1 MTYPLLP
8 LQAGS
13 RRLALIV
20 IPLLLVLSL
29 AATCPAVP
37 TPPPAPAPTP
47 ALPVSLSATPQGTAA
62 GQLGILPYLSA
73 FLDTDGDMSVEEV
86 ATPGMMPSFQ
96 PLHPRT
102 LPRSSG
108 VTWLRLE
115 IPAAGTERTE
125 SLMLDLGQGVPAG
138 AVLYT
143 PDIDPL
149 SRQTTWQESQANWRN
164 LLPLPLPAETPQ
176 VCFIRLDG
184 QPPLWFAPT
193 LRSLDNLAGAPES
206 LLGPGVMLALAVVM
220 LLALLR
226 GITERGQWRFWTAL
240 YVGAALTHAVLGGPD
255 LGAGNITPADA
266 VSAMAPGLAL
276 MFLAHLARHLMQT
289 ASHSRLL
296 DIQYL
301 LLSLP
306 GAVLALLPLWPDFSW
321 LGRFLPL
328 WPMLALIFVPTTLGA
343 WLMGVPGARRFLL
356 GCLVAA
362 LGAGLA
368 VLDLGT
374 LLPPFVQGTLP
385 LWGTALSAL
394 IIAGMSAPG
403 REAGTSAEPADPL
416 APGRPARNQTITDPN
431 LRLLDT
437 DGNTLPL
444 MTGLSQPAPAPA
456 TVEAESA
463 SATAIRRLEQALA
476 APLREIVEQDRQL
489 EQCALPHDVRS
500 RVENMGR
507 RARQALSLLH
517 DPAGDAAA
525 PAAPAPTDTA
535 RAEKRVFDLRKTLR
549 QAHDT
554 CRPLA
559 EKSGI
564 ALGWHVPADL
574 EQLYEGPAGELEDV
588 LRLLLEDALRA
599 TKGGKIHFA
608 VRRVPDSKHPGHL
621 LFQVRDT
628 GTGLPPEQRSAS
640 LLARIWELSSS
651 HGGFLGVESGPR
663 GTSVIFTLQL
673 HLPEA
678 SDGEDLPTV
687 LVCAPD
693 AATRHELGA
702 MLRDLPC
709 TCHETGTLAHGLA
722 TGARK
727 GRTPAAV
734 LLVCGPEASVD
745 AAPLLRR
752 YHSLAERTGPFG
764 AVALTP
770 DQSQWDALAHAG
782 FSHALTLPVSEDAL
796 RETVLEILG
805 SHDDVADLGAPLPET
820 RQADAPLPDL
830 FGPAAAPQADQGM
843 PDLLLSTDDIPQ
855 QTAPAAP
862 AAASADLP
870 DLFAA
875 PAAAAADTAQA
886 EPLPLTDDMR
896 LDMPAAQTA
905 RPVADAVQPEEAA
918 PAESPVQEN
927 ENAPDAAEDIAPAPA
942 PAAPDFPSVPM
953 PETAETNEAAMPEAP
968 VKEEEPAAPAADM
981 TREEP
986 LPQQET
992 AAAAAAAPADVAA
1005 EALSDEMD
1013 SAEEAGTKA
1022 VAGADVTPPARD
1034 EAAAVSPSAPAFPAP
1049 AREAAAEQAPPADD
1063 VQTGDAPTDAA
1074 EAPVSDAVQPEE
1086 AASADSP
1093 VQENENAPEAAEDV
1107 APAPAPAAPD
1117 FPSVPVGE
1125 TAETNEAAMPEA
1137 PTREEDTSVPATDMT
1152 QEEPLPQQETA
1163 DAAPA
1168 DVAAEALSDEMD
1180 STDEAGAETVAD
1192 TDVTPSAQ
1200 DEAAA
1205 VPPSAPAFPAPARE
1219 AAAEQTLPA
1228 DDVQT
1233 GDASTD
1239 AAEAPVSDAVQP
1251 EEAASADSPVQE
1263 NENAPEA
1270 AEDVAPAPAPA
1281 APDFPSVPVAE
1292 MAETN
1297 EAAMPEAPAREEDTA
1312 APAAGMTREEP
1323 LPQQET
1329 ADAAPAD
1336 VAAEA
1341 LSDEMDSTD
1350 EAGAETV
1357 ADTDVTPSAQDEAA
1371 AVPPSAPAFPAPA
1384 REAAA
1389 EQTLP
1394 ADDVQTGDASTD
1406 AAEAPVSDAV
1416 QPEEAASAD
1425 SPVQENENAPEAAE
1439 DVAPAPAPAAPDFPS
1454 VPVAEMAETNEAAMP
1469 EAPVKE
1475 AGPVAPVADMT
1486 REEPLPQQETADA
1499 AAAAPADDATG
1510 ATVDEKERTEAPVA
1524 DAQAASATRAPAF
1537 PSVEAAASPLAGGY
1551 VSPSLRHAGE
1561 WVGEPMPIG
1570 TPVDRP
1576 APRQEE
1582 TVSAP
1587 VETVVT
1593 VRPLRRDVS
1602 PDEIARK
1609 LGKPSLV
1616 PTDKSAL
1623 ITPQPRKS
1631 SSTGPG
1637 AGTQPAFPGAPV
1649 EEAPQAVPG
1658 SKDVSSLPDM
1668 TPDSTTLLA
1677 SGREETSRTRAAAN
1691 TLMRFLS
1698 RFHTGN
1704 GQPQD
1709 KEEARSPQAPAATA
1723 QERQGTPRPM
1733 PRKDAPREETPGTTA
1748 DIPATTNPWIER
1760 RAASRPVAPTP
1771 RMPVPPMPQR
1781 PQPPD
1786 DPEDPLPALMWRMD
1800 KYLAEAG
1807 YALEQRRL
1815 HLVADAAGRLAAEAE
1830 SYGFR
1835 VLGRMARCVESA
1847 GRAKDLQAVTDLL
1860 PELATAVE
1868 RHRISMGS

>member
-8 LQAGS
+8 VQAGS

-20 IPLLLVLSL
+20 IPLLLVLAL

-37 TPPPAPAPTP
+37 TPPPTPAPTP
-47 ALPVSLSATPQGTAA
+47 ALPVSLPTTPQGTAP

-86 ATPGMMPSFQ
+86 ATPGMLPSFQ

-115 IPAAGTERTE
+115 IPAAGTERAE

-149 SRQTTWQESQANWRN
+149 SRQTTWQETQANWRN
-164 LLPLPLPAETPQ
+164 LLPLPLPGETPQ

-193 LRSLDNLAGAPES
+193 LRSLDNLASAPES
-206 LLGPGVMLALAVVM
+206 LLGPGVMLALVVVM

-240 YVGAALTHAVLGGPD
+240 YVGAALTHAILGGPD

-362 LGAGLA
+362 VGAGLA

-394 IIAGMSAPG
+394 IIAGMTAPG
-403 REAGTSAEPADPL
+403 RETGTSAEPTDPL
-416 APGRPARNQTITDPN
+416 APGRPAQSQTITDPN

-476 APLREIVEQDRQL
+476 APLRELAEQIHQL
-489 EQCALPHDVRS
+489 EQGALPHDVRS

-525 PAAPAPTDTA
+525 PAAPAPADTA
-535 RAEKRVFDLRKTLR
+535 PAAKRVFDLRKTLR
-549 QAHDT
+549 QTHDT

-588 LRLLLEDALRA
+588 LRLLLEDAVRA
-599 TKGGKIHFA
+599 TQGGKIHFA
-608 VRRVPDSKHPGHL
+608 VRHVPDSKHPGHL

-628 GTGLPPEQRSAS
+628 GTGLPPEQRSAQ

-678 SDGEDLPTV
+678 ADDEDLPTV

-693 AATRHELGA
+693 AATRRELSA

-709 TCHETGTLAHGLA
+709 TCCETGTLAHGLA
-722 TGARK
+722 AGARK

-734 LLVCGPEASVD
+734 LLICGPEASVD

-805 SHDDVADLGAPLPET
+805 SHDDVADLGTPLPET
-820 RQADAPLPDL
+820 KQTDAPLPDL

-855 QTAPAAP
+855 QTAPVAP
-862 AAASADLP
+862 AVTNGDLP

-875 PAAAAADTAQA
+875 PAAAATDTAQA
-886 EPLPLTDDMR
+886 EPLTLTDDMR
-896 LDMPAAQTA
+896 LDTSAADTV
-905 RPVADAVQPEEAA
+905 RPEE
-918 PAESPVQEN
+918 PAITVSPVQKS
-927 ENAPDAAEDIAPAPA
+927 ENAPDAAKDVVPAPA
-942 PAAPDFPSVPM
+942 PAAPDFPSVPVAETVDAAETNEAAM
-953 PETAETNEAAMPEAP
+953 PEAPVKEEGPAAPAAGMTQAEPLIQQATADGAAPADASAKTLSDEVDRAEEAGADAEDTADVPSPAQNEVAEVPLSAPAFPAPAQEAAAEQALPADDVQSDDVRTDAAEAPVSDAAQPVEPASADSPVQAPEAAEDVVPVPAPAAPDVPSVPVAETLEAAKTNEAAMPEAP
-968 VKEEEPAAPAADM
+968 VKEEEPAAPA
-981 TREEP
+981 T
-986 LPQQET
+986 T
-992 AAAAAAAPADVAA
+992 
-1005 EALSDEMD
+1005 
-1013 SAEEAGTKA
+1013 
-1022 VAGADVTPPARD
+1022 
-1034 EAAAVSPSAPAFPAP
+1034 
-1049 AREAAAEQAPPADD
+1049 
-1063 VQTGDAPTDAA
+1063 
-1074 EAPVSDAVQPEE
+1074 
-1086 AASADSP
+1086 
-1093 VQENENAPEAAEDV
+1093 
-1107 APAPAPAAPD
+1107 
-1117 FPSVPVGE
+1117 
-1125 TAETNEAAMPEA
+1125 MP
-1137 PTREEDTSVPATDMT
+1137 
-1152 QEEPLPQQETA
+1152 QEEPLLQQE
-1163 DAAPA
+1163 
-1168 DVAAEALSDEMD
+1168 M
-1180 STDEAGAETVAD
+1180 
-1192 TDVTPSAQ
+1192 
-1200 DEAAA
+1200 
-1205 VPPSAPAFPAPARE
+1205 
-1219 AAAEQTLPA
+1219 
-1228 DDVQT
+1228 
-1233 GDASTD
+1233 
-1239 AAEAPVSDAVQP
+1239 
-1251 EEAASADSPVQE
+1251 
-1263 NENAPEA
+1263 
-1270 AEDVAPAPAPA
+1270 
-1281 APDFPSVPVAE
+1281 
-1292 MAETN
+1292 
-1297 EAAMPEAPAREEDTA
+1297 
-1312 APAAGMTREEP
+1312 
-1323 LPQQET
+1323 
-1329 ADAAPAD
+1329 
-1336 VAAEA
+1336 
-1341 LSDEMDSTD
+1341 
-1350 EAGAETV
+1350 
-1357 ADTDVTPSAQDEAA
+1357 
-1371 AVPPSAPAFPAPA
+1371 
-1384 REAAA
+1384 
-1389 EQTLP
+1389 
-1394 ADDVQTGDASTD
+1394 
-1406 AAEAPVSDAV
+1406 
-1416 QPEEAASAD
+1416 
-1425 SPVQENENAPEAAE
+1425 
-1439 DVAPAPAPAAPDFPS
+1439 
-1454 VPVAEMAETNEAAMP
+1454 
-1469 EAPVKE
+1469 
-1475 AGPVAPVADMT
+1475 
-1486 REEPLPQQETADA
+1486 ADA
-1499 AAAAPADDATG
+1499 AAAAPVDAPTEAPADK
-1510 ATVDEKERTEAPVA
+1510 KERTEAPVSE
-1524 DAQAASATRAPAF
+1524 AQAFPVTKAPAF

-1570 TPVDRP
+1570 TPVTRP

-1582 TVSAP
+1582 TASAP

-1631 SSTGPG
+1631 SGSGPA

-1704 GQPQD
+1704 SQPQD
-1709 KEEARSPQAPAATA
+1709 KEEAKSPQTPAATA

-1733 PRKDAPREETPGTTA
+1733 PKKEAPREETPETTA

-1760 RAASRPVAPTP
+1760 RTAPRPMAPTP

>member
-1 MTYPLLP
+1 MTHPLLP
-8 LQAGS
+8 TQAAS

-37 TPPPAPAPTP
+37 TPPPASAPTP
-47 ALPVSLSATPQGTAA
+47 ALPADLSATPRGSAA
-62 GQLGILPYLSA
+62 GQLDILPYLSA
-73 FLDTDGDMSVEEV
+73 FLDTDGDRSVEEV
-86 ATPGMMPSFQ
+86 AAPGMLSSFR

-115 IPAAGTERTE
+115 IPAAGAGRPAP
-125 SLMLDLGQGVPAG
+125 LVLDLGQGVPAG

-143 PDIDPL
+143 PGIDPL
-149 SRQTTWQESQANWRN
+149 SRQTTWQEDRANWRN
-164 LLPLPLPAETPQ
+164 LLCLPLPGETPQ
-176 VCFIRLDG
+176 ICYIRLDG

-193 LRSLDNLAGAPES
+193 LRSLDNLASAPES

-321 LGRFLPL
+321 MGRYLPL

-368 VLDLGT
+368 VLDFGT

-403 REAGTSAEPADPL
+403 RETETAAAGPADPP
-416 APGRPARNQTITDPN
+416 APDRSAQSQTITDPN

-437 DGNTLPL
+437 EGNTLPL

-456 TVEAESA
+456 TVEADSA

-476 APLREIVEQDRQL
+476 VPLRELVEQNRQL
-489 EQCALPHDVRS
+489 EQCSLPHDVRS
-500 RVENMGR
+500 RVEGMGR
-507 RARQALSLLH
+507 RARQALRLLH

-525 PAAPAPTDTA
+525 PAAPAPTDGA
-535 RAEKRVFDLRKTLR
+535 RAATRAFDLRRMLQKT
-549 QAHDT
+549 HEH
-554 CRPLA
+554 CRALA

-564 ALGWHVPADL
+564 ALGWHVPSDL
-574 EQLYEGPAGELEDV
+574 EQRYEGPAGDLEET
-588 LRLLLEDALRA
+588 LRLLLEDAVRA
-599 TKGGKIHFA
+599 SKGGKVHFA
-608 VRRVPDSKHPGHL
+608 VRHVPDSKHPGHL

-628 GTGLPPEQRSAS
+628 GTGLPPEQRSAP
-640 LLARIWELSSS
+640 LLARIWELSSA

-673 HLPEA
+673 QLPEA
-678 SDGEDLPTV
+678 SADDLPTV

-693 AATRHELGA
+693 AATRRELGA

-709 TCHETGTLAHGLA
+709 TCRETGTLAHGLA
-722 TGARK
+722 AGARR
-727 GRTPAAV
+727 GGTPATV
-734 LLVCGPEASVD
+734 LLVCGPEASVE
-745 AAPLLRR
+745 AAPMLRR
-752 YHSLAERTGPFG
+752 YHGLAERTGPFG

-770 DQSQWDALAHAG
+770 DQSQWDELANAG

-830 FGPAAAPQADQGM
+830 FGPVAAPQADQGM
-843 PDLLLSTDDIPQ
+843 PDLLLSTDDMPER
-855 QTAPAAP
+855 TVPAAQ
-862 AAASADLP
+862 AATGGDLP

-875 PAAAAADTAQA
+875 PASAGAEAAPAA
-886 EPLPLTDDMR
+886 PLSLTDDMR
-896 LDMPAAQTA
+896 CDAPVAPVAPVAQTA
-905 RPVADAVQPEEAA
+905 RPEAEQPLPADDEQSGAVRADAAAASAADDAQP
-918 PAESPVQEN
+918 V
-927 ENAPDAAEDIAPAPA
+927 APAP
-942 PAAPDFPSVPM
+942 
-953 PETAETNEAAMPEAP
+953 
-968 VKEEEPAAPAADM
+968 
-981 TREEP
+981 
-986 LPQQET
+986 
-992 AAAAAAAPADVAA
+992 
-1005 EALSDEMD
+1005 
-1013 SAEEAGTKA
+1013 
-1022 VAGADVTPPARD
+1022 
-1034 EAAAVSPSAPAFPAP
+1034 
-1049 AREAAAEQAPPADD
+1049 
-1063 VQTGDAPTDAA
+1063 
-1074 EAPVSDAVQPEE
+1074 
-1086 AASADSP
+1086 ADSP
-1093 VQENENAPEAAEDV
+1093 VQENDAAPEAAEDGG
-1107 APAPAPAAPD
+1107 PAPAPTAPD
-1117 FPSVPVGE
+1117 FPSVPVAAMDDAATQEAPLEEEKEGAP
-1125 TAETNEAAMPEA
+1125 TAEA
-1137 PTREEDTSVPATDMT
+1137 P
-1152 QEEPLPQQETA
+1152 QEEALSQQGTA
-1163 DAAPA
+1163 DAAAAPA
-1168 DVAAEALSDEMD
+1168 DGPTSPSDAAD
-1180 STDEAGAETVAD
+1180 STEEAVAETGAD
-1192 TDVTPSAQ
+1192 ADMPGPAQ
-1200 DEAAA
+1200 DEAAE
-1205 VPPSAPAFPAPARE
+1205 VPPSAPAFPAPAQE
-1219 AAAEQTLPA
+1219 VEAEQPLPA
-1228 DDVQT
+1228 DDRQNRDVR
-1233 GDASTD
+1233 AD
-1239 AAEAPVSDAVQP
+1239 AAEASAADDAQPVAP
-1251 EEAASADSPVQE
+1251 APADSPVQE
-1263 NENAPEA
+1263 NGAAPEA
-1270 AEDVAPAPAPA
+1270 AEDDGPAPAPT
-1281 APDFPSVPVAE
+1281 APDFPSVPVAA
-1292 MAETN
+1292 MDD
-1297 EAAMPEAPAREEDTA
+1297 AATQEAPLEEEKEEAPTA
-1312 APAAGMTREEP
+1312 EAPQKEA
-1323 LPQQET
+1323 LPQQGTAGAAAIPADGPAASSDAADSTEEAVAET
-1329 ADAAPAD
+1329 GADAD
-1336 VAAEA
+1336 
-1341 LSDEMDSTD
+1341 M
-1350 EAGAETV
+1350 
-1357 ADTDVTPSAQDEAA
+1357 PSPAQDEAA
-1371 AVPPSAPAFPAPA
+1371 
-1384 REAAA
+1384 
-1389 EQTLP
+1389 
-1394 ADDVQTGDASTD
+1394 
-1406 AAEAPVSDAV
+1406 EAPR
-1416 QPEEAASAD
+1416 P
-1425 SPVQENENAPEAAE
+1425 
-1439 DVAPAPAPAAPDFPS
+1439 
-1454 VPVAEMAETNEAAMP
+1454 
-1469 EAPVKE
+1469 
-1475 AGPVAPVADMT
+1475 
-1486 REEPLPQQETADA
+1486 
-1499 AAAAPADDATG
+1499 
-1510 ATVDEKERTEAPVA
+1510 
-1524 DAQAASATRAPAF
+1524 APAF
-1537 PSVEAAASPLAGGY
+1537 PSADAARPLAGGY

-1570 TPVDRP
+1570 TPVNRP
-1576 APRQEE
+1576 VPRREE
-1582 TVSAP
+1582 AASAP

-1623 ITPQPRKS
+1623 ITPPPRK
-1631 SSTGPG
+1631 GPG
-1637 AGTQPAFPGAPV
+1637 SGPAAGTQPAFPGAPV
-1649 EEAPQAVPG
+1649 EEAPHAVPG

-1698 RFHTGN
+1698 RFHTGSS
-1704 GQPQD
+1704 QPRDDREED
-1709 KEEARSPQAPAATA
+1709 KGPQAPAATV
-1723 QERQGTPRPM
+1723 QERQGTPRPI
-1733 PRKDAPREETPGTTA
+1733 PKKEGPQQKSPEAAAEIPTA
-1748 DIPATTNPWIER
+1748 ANPWIER
-1760 RAASRPVAPTP
+1760 RTAPRPAAPAP
-1771 RMPVPPMPQR
+1771 RVPVPPMPQR

-1868 RHRISMGS
+1868 RHRISLGS

>member
-115 IPAAGTERTE
+115 IPAAGTERIE

-476 APLREIVEQDRQL
+476 APLREIVEQNRQL

-507 RARQALSLLH
+507 RVRQALSLLH
-517 DPAGDAAA
+517 DPAGDAPA
-525 PAAPAPTDTA
+525 PAAPAPADTA

-722 TGARK
+722 AGARK

-886 EPLPLTDDMR
+886 ETLPLTDDMR
-896 LDMPAAQTA
+896 LDTPAAQTA

-918 PAESPVQEN
+918 SADSPVQES
-927 ENAPDAAEDIAPAPA
+927 ENAPEAAEDVAPAPA
-942 PAAPDFPSVPM
+942 PAAPDFPSVPVA
-953 PETAETNEAAMPEAP
+953 ETAETNEAAMPEAP
-968 VKEEEPAAPAADM
+968 AREEDTAVPATDM
-981 TREEP
+981 TQEEP

-992 AAAAAAAPADVAA
+992 ADAAPADAAA

-1013 SAEEAGTKA
+1013 STDEAGAKA
-1022 VAGADVTPPARD
+1022 VADTDVTPPARD
-1034 EAAAVSPSAPAFPAP
+1034 EAAAVPPSAPAFPAP
-1049 AREAAAEQAPPADD
+1049 ARETAAEQAPPADG

-1093 VQENENAPEAAEDV
+1093 VQEH
-1107 APAPAPAAPD
+1107 
-1117 FPSVPVGE
+1117 
-1125 TAETNEAAMPEA
+1125 
-1137 PTREEDTSVPATDMT
+1137 
-1152 QEEPLPQQETA
+1152 
-1163 DAAPA
+1163 
-1168 DVAAEALSDEMD
+1168 
-1180 STDEAGAETVAD
+1180 
-1192 TDVTPSAQ
+1192 
-1200 DEAAA
+1200 
-1205 VPPSAPAFPAPARE
+1205 
-1219 AAAEQTLPA
+1219 
-1228 DDVQT
+1228 
-1233 GDASTD
+1233 
-1239 AAEAPVSDAVQP
+1239 
-1251 EEAASADSPVQE
+1251 
-1263 NENAPEA
+1263 ENAPEA

-1292 MAETN
+1292 TAETS
-1297 EAAMPEAPAREEDTA
+1297 EAAMPEAPAREADTA
-1312 APAAGMTREEP
+1312 VPATDMTQEEP

-1336 VAAEA
+1336 AAAEA

-1350 EAGAETV
+1350 EAGAKAV
-1357 ADTDVTPSAQDEAA
+1357 ADTDVTPPARDEAA

-1384 REAAA
+1384 RETAA
-1389 EQTLP
+1389 EQAPP
-1394 ADDVQTGDASTD
+1394 ADGVQTGDAPTD

-1416 QPEEAASAD
+1416 QPEEVASAD

-1439 DVAPAPAPAAPDFPS
+1439 DVAPPPAPAAPDFPS
-1454 VPVAEMAETNEAAMP
+1454 VPMAETAETSEAAMP

-1475 AGPVAPVADMT
+1475 EGPAAPAADMT
-1486 REEPLPQQETADA
+1486 REEPLPQQEAADA
-1499 AAAAPADDATG
+1499 AAAAPADAATG

-1524 DAQAASATRAPAF
+1524 DAQASATRAPAF
-1537 PSVEAAASPLAGGY
+1537 PSVEAVASPIAGGY

-1631 SSTGPG
+1631 SSTGPA

-1760 RAASRPVAPTP
+1760 RTASRPVAPTP

>member
-8 LQAGS
+8 VQAAC

-37 TPPPAPAPTP
+37 TPPPVPAPTP
-47 ALPVSLSATPQGTAA
+47 ALPASLSAAPQASAT

-86 ATPGMMPSFQ
+86 AAPGMMASFQ
-96 PLHPRT
+96 PLHPRA

-115 IPAAGTERTE
+115 IPAAGTVRAE

-193 LRSLDNLAGAPES
+193 LRSLDNLASAPES

-289 ASHSRLL
+289 PSHSRLL

-321 LGRFLPL
+321 MGRFLPL

-403 REAGTSAEPADPL
+403 RETGSSAEAADPL
-416 APGRPARNQTITDPN
+416 APGRPAQNQTITDPN

-476 APLREIVEQDRQL
+476 ALLREIVEQNRQL
-489 EQCALPHDVRS
+489 EQCALPHDARS
-500 RVENMGR
+500 RVESMGR

-517 DPAGDAAA
+517 DPAGETAA
-525 PAAPAPTDTA
+525 PATPSPTETA

-549 QAHDT
+549 QTHET
-554 CRPLA
+554 CRALA
-559 EKSGI
+559 EKAGI

-574 EQLYEGPAGELEDV
+574 EQLYEGPAGDLEDV
-588 LRLLLEDALRA
+588 LRLLLEDAVRA
-599 TKGGKIHFA
+599 SKGGKVHFA
-608 VRRVPDSKHPGHL
+608 VRRVPDSKNPGHL

-678 SDGEDLPTV
+678 SDDEDLPTV

-693 AATRHELGA
+693 AATRRELGA

-722 TGARK
+722 AGARK

-734 LLVCGPEASVD
+734 LLICGPEASVE

-782 FSHALTLPVSEDAL
+782 FSHALTLPVAEDAL

-805 SHDDVADLGAPLPET
+805 SHDDVADLGAPLPES
-820 RQADAPLPDL
+820 RQAEAPLPDL

-843 PDLLLSTDDIPQ
+843 PDLLLSTDDVPQ

-862 AAASADLP
+862 AATSGDLP

-875 PAAAAADTAQA
+875 PAAAAADAAPA
-886 EPLPLTDDMR
+886 EPLTLTDDMR
-896 LDMPAAQTA
+896 LDAPAAQ
-905 RPVADAVQPEEAA
+905 PVADAAQPVEPAAADSPVQEKENASAATADDVPAAPTAPSFPSVPVAETPADAMPEAPVEAKEEAA
-918 PAESPVQEN
+918 APANETAQDEEEPRQETTADTAPAAPADGPDKADEAPAARADDAEKPVAAAPASADVASPAQDESAAASLSAPDSPTLMQEAATGQTLSDDSRADGVPADDAHTAVADTAQPVEPAAADSPVQEKENAPDATADEVPAAPTAPAFPSVPVAETHDDALPEAPVEEKEEAAAPADETAQDEEEPRQEMTADAAPVAPVDGPDEADEAPAARADDAEESVTAAPAPADVASPVQEESAAAPLSAPATPAQEAEAEQPLPGDDARADAAEAPVADAAQPAEPAATDRPVQEN
-927 ENAPDAAEDIAPAPA
+927 ENAPDASADEV
-942 PAAPDFPSVPM
+942 PAAPTAPS
-953 PETAETNEAAMPEAP
+953 
-968 VKEEEPAAPAADM
+968 
-981 TREEP
+981 
-986 LPQQET
+986 
-992 AAAAAAAPADVAA
+992 
-1005 EALSDEMD
+1005 
-1013 SAEEAGTKA
+1013 
-1022 VAGADVTPPARD
+1022 
-1034 EAAAVSPSAPAFPAP
+1034 
-1049 AREAAAEQAPPADD
+1049 
-1063 VQTGDAPTDAA
+1063 
-1074 EAPVSDAVQPEE
+1074 
-1086 AASADSP
+1086 
-1093 VQENENAPEAAEDV
+1093 
-1107 APAPAPAAPD
+1107 
-1117 FPSVPVGE
+1117 
-1125 TAETNEAAMPEA
+1125 
-1137 PTREEDTSVPATDMT
+1137 
-1152 QEEPLPQQETA
+1152 
-1163 DAAPA
+1163 
-1168 DVAAEALSDEMD
+1168 
-1180 STDEAGAETVAD
+1180 
-1192 TDVTPSAQ
+1192 
-1200 DEAAA
+1200 
-1205 VPPSAPAFPAPARE
+1205 
-1219 AAAEQTLPA
+1219 
-1228 DDVQT
+1228 
-1233 GDASTD
+1233 
-1239 AAEAPVSDAVQP
+1239 
-1251 EEAASADSPVQE
+1251 
-1263 NENAPEA
+1263 
-1270 AEDVAPAPAPA
+1270 
-1281 APDFPSVPVAE
+1281 FPSVPVAE
-1292 MAETN
+1292 TPAD
-1297 EAAMPEAPAREEDTA
+1297 AMP
-1312 APAAGMTREEP
+1312 G
-1323 LPQQET
+1323 
-1329 ADAAPAD
+1329 
-1336 VAAEA
+1336 
-1341 LSDEMDSTD
+1341 
-1350 EAGAETV
+1350 
-1357 ADTDVTPSAQDEAA
+1357 
-1371 AVPPSAPAFPAPA
+1371 
-1384 REAAA
+1384 
-1389 EQTLP
+1389 
-1394 ADDVQTGDASTD
+1394 
-1406 AAEAPVSDAV
+1406 
-1416 QPEEAASAD
+1416 
-1425 SPVQENENAPEAAE
+1425 
-1439 DVAPAPAPAAPDFPS
+1439 
-1454 VPVAEMAETNEAAMP
+1454 
-1469 EAPVKE
+1469 APVKE
-1475 AGPVAPVADMT
+1475 
-1486 REEPLPQQETADA
+1486 
-1499 AAAAPADDATG
+1499 
-1510 ATVDEKERTEAPVA
+1510 KE
-1524 DAQAASATRAPAF
+1524 
-1537 PSVEAAASPLAGGY
+1537 EAAASPLSGGY

-1570 TPVDRP
+1570 TPVSRP

-1582 TVSAP
+1582 TASAP

-1616 PTDKSAL
+1616 PTDRSAL

-1631 SSTGPG
+1631 SSSGPA

-1704 GQPQD
+1704 SQPQD
-1709 KEEARSPQAPAATA
+1709 REEEDKGPQAPAATV

-1733 PRKDAPREETPGTTA
+1733 PKKEAPREEATETTA
-1748 DIPATTNPWIER
+1748 DIPVTTNPWIER
-1760 RAASRPVAPTP
+1760 RTAPRPVAPTP

>member
-8 LQAGS
+8 LQAGF

-525 PAAPAPTDTA
+525 PAAPAPADTA

-875 PAAAAADTAQA
+875 PAAAAADTAQT

-896 LDMPAAQTA
+896 LDTPAAQTA
-905 RPVADAVQPEEAA
+905 RPVA
-918 PAESPVQEN
+918 
-927 ENAPDAAEDIAPAPA
+927 
-942 PAAPDFPSVPM
+942 
-953 PETAETNEAAMPEAP
+953 
-968 VKEEEPAAPAADM
+968 
-981 TREEP
+981 
-986 LPQQET
+986 
-992 AAAAAAAPADVAA
+992 
-1005 EALSDEMD
+1005 
-1013 SAEEAGTKA
+1013 
-1022 VAGADVTPPARD
+1022 
-1034 EAAAVSPSAPAFPAP
+1034 
-1049 AREAAAEQAPPADD
+1049 
-1063 VQTGDAPTDAA
+1063 
-1074 EAPVSDAVQPEE
+1074 
-1086 AASADSP
+1086 
-1093 VQENENAPEAAEDV
+1093 
-1107 APAPAPAAPD
+1107 
-1117 FPSVPVGE
+1117 
-1125 TAETNEAAMPEA
+1125 
-1137 PTREEDTSVPATDMT
+1137 
-1152 QEEPLPQQETA
+1152 
-1163 DAAPA
+1163 
-1168 DVAAEALSDEMD
+1168 
-1180 STDEAGAETVAD
+1180 
-1192 TDVTPSAQ
+1192 
-1200 DEAAA
+1200 
-1205 VPPSAPAFPAPARE
+1205 
-1219 AAAEQTLPA
+1219 
-1228 DDVQT
+1228 
-1233 GDASTD
+1233 
-1239 AAEAPVSDAVQP
+1239 
-1251 EEAASADSPVQE
+1251 
-1263 NENAPEA
+1263 
-1270 AEDVAPAPAPA
+1270 
-1281 APDFPSVPVAE
+1281 
-1292 MAETN
+1292 
-1297 EAAMPEAPAREEDTA
+1297 
-1312 APAAGMTREEP
+1312 
-1323 LPQQET
+1323 
-1329 ADAAPAD
+1329 
-1336 VAAEA
+1336 
-1341 LSDEMDSTD
+1341 
-1350 EAGAETV
+1350 
-1357 ADTDVTPSAQDEAA
+1357 
-1371 AVPPSAPAFPAPA
+1371 
-1384 REAAA
+1384 
-1389 EQTLP
+1389 
-1394 ADDVQTGDASTD
+1394 
-1406 AAEAPVSDAV
+1406 DAV

-1475 AGPVAPVADMT
+1475 AGPAAPAADMT

-1582 TVSAP
+1582 AVSAP

-1631 SSTGPG
+1631 SSTGPA

-1723 QERQGTPRPM
+1723 QERQGTPRPR

-1760 RAASRPVAPTP
+1760 RTASRPVAPTP

>member
-525 PAAPAPTDTA
+525 PAAPAPADTA

-693 AATRHELGA
+693 AATRRELGA

-722 TGARK
+722 AGARK

-820 RQADAPLPDL
+820 RQADAPLPGL

-875 PAAAAADTAQA
+875 PAAAAADTAQT

-896 LDMPAAQTA
+896 LDTPAAQTA
-905 RPVADAVQPEEAA
+905 RPVVDAVQPEEAA
-918 PAESPVQEN
+918 STDSPVQEN
-927 ENAPDAAEDIAPAPA
+927 ENAPEVVEDVAPAPA

-968 VKEEEPAAPAADM
+968 VKEEGPAAPAA
-981 TREEP
+981 
-986 LPQQET
+986 
-992 AAAAAAAPADVAA
+992 
-1005 EALSDEMD
+1005 
-1013 SAEEAGTKA
+1013 
-1022 VAGADVTPPARD
+1022 
-1034 EAAAVSPSAPAFPAP
+1034 
-1049 AREAAAEQAPPADD
+1049 
-1063 VQTGDAPTDAA
+1063 
-1074 EAPVSDAVQPEE
+1074 
-1086 AASADSP
+1086 
-1093 VQENENAPEAAEDV
+1093 
-1107 APAPAPAAPD
+1107 
-1117 FPSVPVGE
+1117 
-1125 TAETNEAAMPEA
+1125 
-1137 PTREEDTSVPATDMT
+1137 DMT

-1163 DAAPA
+1163 DAAAAAPA
-1168 DVAAEALSDEMD
+1168 DDAAETLSDEMD

-1219 AAAEQTLPA
+1219 AAAEQALPA

-1233 GDASTD
+1233 GDAPTD
-1239 AAEAPVSDAVQP
+1239 AAEAPMSDAVQP

-1263 NENAPEA
+1263 SENAPEA

-1281 APDFPSVPVAE
+1281 APDFPSVPVG
-1292 MAETN
+1292 ET
-1297 EAAMPEAPAREEDTA
+1297 
-1312 APAAGMTREEP
+1312 
-1323 LPQQET
+1323 
-1329 ADAAPAD
+1329 
-1336 VAAEA
+1336 
-1341 LSDEMDSTD
+1341 
-1350 EAGAETV
+1350 
-1357 ADTDVTPSAQDEAA
+1357 
-1371 AVPPSAPAFPAPA
+1371 
-1384 REAAA
+1384 
-1389 EQTLP
+1389 
-1394 ADDVQTGDASTD
+1394 
-1406 AAEAPVSDAV
+1406 
-1416 QPEEAASAD
+1416 
-1425 SPVQENENAPEAAE
+1425 
-1439 DVAPAPAPAAPDFPS
+1439 
-1454 VPVAEMAETNEAAMP
+1454 AETNEAAMP

-1499 AAAAPADDATG
+1499 AAAAPADVATG

-1524 DAQAASATRAPAF
+1524 DAQAAATRAPAF

-1748 DIPATTNPWIER
+1748 DIPATTHPWIER
-1760 RAASRPVAPTP
+1760 RTASRPVAPTP

-1815 HLVADAAGRLAAEAE
+1815 HLVAAAAGRLAAEAE

>member
-1 MTYPLLP
+1 MTHPLLP
-8 LQAGS
+8 TQAAS

-37 TPPPAPAPTP
+37 TPPPASAPTP
-47 ALPVSLSATPQGTAA
+47 ALPADLSATPRGSAA
-62 GQLGILPYLSA
+62 GQLDILPYLSA
-73 FLDTDGDMSVEEV
+73 FLDTDGDRSVEEV
-86 ATPGMMPSFQ
+86 AAPGMLSSFR

-115 IPAAGTERTE
+115 IPAAGAGRPAP
-125 SLMLDLGQGVPAG
+125 LVLDLGQGVPAG

-143 PDIDPL
+143 PGIDPL
-149 SRQTTWQESQANWRN
+149 SRQTTWQEDRANWRN
-164 LLPLPLPAETPQ
+164 LLCLPLPGETPQ
-176 VCFIRLDG
+176 ICYIRLDG

-193 LRSLDNLAGAPES
+193 LRSLDNLADAPES

-266 VSAMAPGLAL
+266 VSAMTPGLAL

-321 LGRFLPL
+321 MGRYLPL

-368 VLDLGT
+368 VLDFGT

-403 REAGTSAEPADPL
+403 RETETAAAGPADPT
-416 APGRPARNQTITDPN
+416 APDRSAQSQTITDPN

-437 DGNTLPL
+437 EGNTLPL

-456 TVEAESA
+456 TVEADSA

-476 APLREIVEQDRQL
+476 VPLRELVEQNRQL
-489 EQCALPHDVRS
+489 EQCSLPHDVRS
-500 RVENMGR
+500 RVEGMGR
-507 RARQALSLLH
+507 RARQALRLLH

-525 PAAPAPTDTA
+525 PAAPAPTDGA
-535 RAEKRVFDLRKTLR
+535 RAATRAFDLRRMLQKT
-549 QAHDT
+549 HEH
-554 CRPLA
+554 CRALA

-564 ALGWHVPADL
+564 ALGWHVPSDL
-574 EQLYEGPAGELEDV
+574 EQRYEGPAGDLEET
-588 LRLLLEDALRA
+588 LRLLLEDAVRA
-599 TKGGKIHFA
+599 SKGGKVHFA
-608 VRRVPDSKHPGHL
+608 VRHVPDSKHPGHL

-628 GTGLPPEQRSAS
+628 GTGLPPEQRSAP
-640 LLARIWELSSS
+640 LLARIWELSSA

-673 HLPEA
+673 QLPEA
-678 SDGEDLPTV
+678 SADDLPTV

-693 AATRHELGA
+693 AATRRELGA

-709 TCHETGTLAHGLA
+709 TCRETGTLAHGLA
-722 TGARK
+722 AGARR
-727 GRTPAAV
+727 GGTPATV
-734 LLVCGPEASVD
+734 LLVCGPEASVE
-745 AAPLLRR
+745 AAPMLRR
-752 YHSLAERTGPFG
+752 YHGLAERTGPFG

-770 DQSQWDALAHAG
+770 DQSQWDALANAG

-830 FGPAAAPQADQGM
+830 FGPVAAPQADQGM
-843 PDLLLSTDDIPQ
+843 PDLLLSTDDMPER
-855 QTAPAAP
+855 TVPAAQ
-862 AAASADLP
+862 AATGGDLP

-875 PAAAAADTAQA
+875 PASAGAEAAPAA
-886 EPLPLTDDMR
+886 PLSLTDDMR
-896 LDMPAAQTA
+896 RDAPVAPVAPVAQTA
-905 RPVADAVQPEEAA
+905 RPEAEQPLPADDEQSGAVRAEAA
-918 PAESPVQEN
+918 AASAADDAQPV
-927 ENAPDAAEDIAPAPA
+927 APAP
-942 PAAPDFPSVPM
+942 
-953 PETAETNEAAMPEAP
+953 
-968 VKEEEPAAPAADM
+968 
-981 TREEP
+981 
-986 LPQQET
+986 
-992 AAAAAAAPADVAA
+992 
-1005 EALSDEMD
+1005 
-1013 SAEEAGTKA
+1013 
-1022 VAGADVTPPARD
+1022 
-1034 EAAAVSPSAPAFPAP
+1034 
-1049 AREAAAEQAPPADD
+1049 
-1063 VQTGDAPTDAA
+1063 
-1074 EAPVSDAVQPEE
+1074 
-1086 AASADSP
+1086 ADSP
-1093 VQENENAPEAAEDV
+1093 VQENGAAPEAAEGDG
-1107 APAPAPAAPD
+1107 PAPAP
-1117 FPSVPVGE
+1117 
-1125 TAETNEAAMPEA
+1125 T
-1137 PTREEDTSVPATDMT
+1137 
-1152 QEEPLPQQETA
+1152 
-1163 DAAPA
+1163 
-1168 DVAAEALSDEMD
+1168 
-1180 STDEAGAETVAD
+1180 
-1192 TDVTPSAQ
+1192 
-1200 DEAAA
+1200 
-1205 VPPSAPAFPAPARE
+1205 
-1219 AAAEQTLPA
+1219 
-1228 DDVQT
+1228 
-1233 GDASTD
+1233 
-1239 AAEAPVSDAVQP
+1239 
-1251 EEAASADSPVQE
+1251 
-1263 NENAPEA
+1263 
-1270 AEDVAPAPAPA
+1270 
-1281 APDFPSVPVAE
+1281 APDFPSVPVAA
-1292 MAETN
+1292 MDD
-1297 EAAMPEAPAREEDTA
+1297 AATQEAPLEEEKEGAPTA
-1312 APAAGMTREEP
+1312 EAPQEEA
-1323 LPQQET
+1323 LPQQGT
-1329 ADAAPAD
+1329 ADAAAPAD
-1336 VAAEA
+1336 GPAAS
-1341 LSDEMDSTD
+1341 SDAADSTE
-1350 EAGAETV
+1350 EAVAETG
-1357 ADTDVTPSAQDEAA
+1357 ADADMPSPAQDEAA
-1371 AVPPSAPAFPAPA
+1371 
-1384 REAAA
+1384 
-1389 EQTLP
+1389 
-1394 ADDVQTGDASTD
+1394 
-1406 AAEAPVSDAV
+1406 EAPR
-1416 QPEEAASAD
+1416 P
-1425 SPVQENENAPEAAE
+1425 
-1439 DVAPAPAPAAPDFPS
+1439 
-1454 VPVAEMAETNEAAMP
+1454 
-1469 EAPVKE
+1469 
-1475 AGPVAPVADMT
+1475 
-1486 REEPLPQQETADA
+1486 
-1499 AAAAPADDATG
+1499 
-1510 ATVDEKERTEAPVA
+1510 
-1524 DAQAASATRAPAF
+1524 APAF
-1537 PSVEAAASPLAGGY
+1537 PSADAARPLAGGY

-1570 TPVDRP
+1570 TPVSRP
-1576 APRQEE
+1576 VPRREE
-1582 TVSAP
+1582 AASAP

-1623 ITPQPRKS
+1623 ITPPPRK
-1631 SSTGPG
+1631 GPG
-1637 AGTQPAFPGAPV
+1637 SGPAAGTQPAFPGAPV
-1649 EEAPQAVPG
+1649 EEAPHAVPG

-1698 RFHTGN
+1698 RFHTGSS
-1704 GQPQD
+1704 QPRDDREED
-1709 KEEARSPQAPAATA
+1709 KGPQVPAATV
-1723 QERQGTPRPM
+1723 QERQGTPRPI
-1733 PRKDAPREETPGTTA
+1733 PKKEGPQQKSPEAAAEIPTA
-1748 DIPATTNPWIER
+1748 ANPWIER
-1760 RAASRPVAPTP
+1760 RTAPRPAAPAP
-1771 RMPVPPMPQR
+1771 RVPVPPMSQR

-1868 RHRISMGS
+1868 RHRISLGS

>member
-8 LQAGS
+8 VQAAC

-37 TPPPAPAPTP
+37 TPPPVPAPTP
-47 ALPVSLSATPQGTAA
+47 ALPASLSAAPQASAT

-86 ATPGMMPSFQ
+86 AAPGMMASFQ
-96 PLHPRT
+96 PLHPRA

-115 IPAAGTERTE
+115 IPAAGTARAE

-193 LRSLDNLAGAPES
+193 LRSLDNLASAPES

-289 ASHSRLL
+289 PSHSRLL

-321 LGRFLPL
+321 MGRFLPL

-403 REAGTSAEPADPL
+403 RETGSSAEAADPL
-416 APGRPARNQTITDPN
+416 APGRPAQNQTITDPN

-444 MTGLSQPAPAPA
+444 MTGLSQPAPVPA

-476 APLREIVEQDRQL
+476 APLREIVEQNRQL
-489 EQCALPHDVRS
+489 EQCALPHDARS
-500 RVENMGR
+500 RVESMGR
-507 RARQALSLLH
+507 RARQALRLLH
-517 DPAGDAAA
+517 DPAGETAA
-525 PAAPAPTDTA
+525 PATPSPTETA

-549 QAHDT
+549 QTHET
-554 CRPLA
+554 CRALA
-559 EKSGI
+559 EKAGI

-574 EQLYEGPAGELEDV
+574 EQLYEGPAGDLEDV
-588 LRLLLEDALRA
+588 LRLLLEDAVRA
-599 TKGGKIHFA
+599 SKGGKVHFA
-608 VRRVPDSKHPGHL
+608 VRRVPDSKNPGHL

-678 SDGEDLPTV
+678 SDDEELPTV

-693 AATRHELGA
+693 AATRRELGA
-702 MLRDLPC
+702 MLHDLPC

-722 TGARK
+722 AGARK

-734 LLVCGPEASVD
+734 LLICGPEASVE

-782 FSHALTLPVSEDAL
+782 FSHALTLPVAEDAL

-805 SHDDVADLGAPLPET
+805 SHDDVADLGAPLPES
-820 RQADAPLPDL
+820 RQAEAPLPDL

-843 PDLLLSTDDIPQ
+843 PDLLLSTDDVPQ

-862 AAASADLP
+862 AATSGDLP

-875 PAAAAADTAQA
+875 PAAAAADAAQA
-886 EPLPLTDDMR
+886 EPLTLTDDMR
-896 LDMPAAQTA
+896 LDAPAAQ
-905 RPVADAVQPEEAA
+905 PVADAAQPVEPAAADSPVQEKENASAATADDVPAAPTAPAFPSVPVAETHDDAMPEAPVEAKEEAA
-918 PAESPVQEN
+918 APANETAQDEEEPRQETTADTAPAAPADGPDKADEAPAARADDAEKPVAAAPASADVASPAQDESAAASLSAPDSPTLMQEAATGQTLSDDSRADGVPADDAHTAVADTAQPVEPAAADSPVQEKENAPDATADEVPAAPTAPAFPSVPVAETHDDALPEAPVEEKEEAAAPADETAQDEEEPRQEMTADAAPVAPVDGPDEADEAPAARADDAEESVTAAPAPADVASPVQEESAAAPLSAPATPAQEAEAEQPLPGDDARAEAPVADAARPAEPAATDSPVQEN
-927 ENAPDAAEDIAPAPA
+927 ENAPDATADEVPTAPTAPA
-942 PAAPDFPSVPM
+942 
-953 PETAETNEAAMPEAP
+953 
-968 VKEEEPAAPAADM
+968 
-981 TREEP
+981 
-986 LPQQET
+986 
-992 AAAAAAAPADVAA
+992 
-1005 EALSDEMD
+1005 
-1013 SAEEAGTKA
+1013 
-1022 VAGADVTPPARD
+1022 
-1034 EAAAVSPSAPAFPAP
+1034 
-1049 AREAAAEQAPPADD
+1049 
-1063 VQTGDAPTDAA
+1063 
-1074 EAPVSDAVQPEE
+1074 
-1086 AASADSP
+1086 
-1093 VQENENAPEAAEDV
+1093 
-1107 APAPAPAAPD
+1107 
-1117 FPSVPVGE
+1117 
-1125 TAETNEAAMPEA
+1125 
-1137 PTREEDTSVPATDMT
+1137 
-1152 QEEPLPQQETA
+1152 
-1163 DAAPA
+1163 
-1168 DVAAEALSDEMD
+1168 
-1180 STDEAGAETVAD
+1180 
-1192 TDVTPSAQ
+1192 
-1200 DEAAA
+1200 
-1205 VPPSAPAFPAPARE
+1205 
-1219 AAAEQTLPA
+1219 
-1228 DDVQT
+1228 
-1233 GDASTD
+1233 
-1239 AAEAPVSDAVQP
+1239 
-1251 EEAASADSPVQE
+1251 
-1263 NENAPEA
+1263 
-1270 AEDVAPAPAPA
+1270 
-1281 APDFPSVPVAE
+1281 FPSVPVAE
-1292 MAETN
+1292 TPAD
-1297 EAAMPEAPAREEDTA
+1297 AMP
-1312 APAAGMTREEP
+1312 G
-1323 LPQQET
+1323 
-1329 ADAAPAD
+1329 
-1336 VAAEA
+1336 
-1341 LSDEMDSTD
+1341 
-1350 EAGAETV
+1350 
-1357 ADTDVTPSAQDEAA
+1357 
-1371 AVPPSAPAFPAPA
+1371 
-1384 REAAA
+1384 
-1389 EQTLP
+1389 
-1394 ADDVQTGDASTD
+1394 
-1406 AAEAPVSDAV
+1406 
-1416 QPEEAASAD
+1416 
-1425 SPVQENENAPEAAE
+1425 
-1439 DVAPAPAPAAPDFPS
+1439 
-1454 VPVAEMAETNEAAMP
+1454 
-1469 EAPVKE
+1469 APVKE
-1475 AGPVAPVADMT
+1475 
-1486 REEPLPQQETADA
+1486 
-1499 AAAAPADDATG
+1499 
-1510 ATVDEKERTEAPVA
+1510 KE
-1524 DAQAASATRAPAF
+1524 
-1537 PSVEAAASPLAGGY
+1537 EAAASPLSGGY

-1570 TPVDRP
+1570 TPVSRP

-1582 TVSAP
+1582 TASAP

-1616 PTDKSAL
+1616 PTDRSAL

-1631 SSTGPG
+1631 SSSGPA

-1704 GQPQD
+1704 SQPQD
-1709 KEEARSPQAPAATA
+1709 REEEDKGPQAPAATV

-1733 PRKDAPREETPGTTA
+1733 PKKEAPREETTETTA

-1760 RAASRPVAPTP
+1760 RTAPRPVAPTP

-1786 DPEDPLPALMWRMD
+1786 NPEDPLPALMWRMD

>member
-476 APLREIVEQDRQL
+476 APLREIVEQNRQL

-525 PAAPAPTDTA
+525 PAAPAPADTA

-693 AATRHELGA
+693 AATRRELGA

-722 TGARK
+722 AGARK

-875 PAAAAADTAQA
+875 PATAAADTAQTD
-886 EPLPLTDDMR
+886 PLPLTDDMR
-896 LDMPAAQTA
+896 LDTPAAQTA

-918 PAESPVQEN
+918 SADSPVQKN
-927 ENAPDAAEDIAPAPA
+927 ENSPEAAEDVAPATA
-942 PAAPDFPSVPM
+942 PAAPDFPSVPVA
-953 PETAETNEAAMPEAP
+953 ETAETNEAAMPEAP
-968 VKEEEPAAPAADM
+968 VKEAGPAAPAAGM
-981 TREEP
+981 
-986 LPQQET
+986 
-992 AAAAAAAPADVAA
+992 A
-1005 EALSDEMD
+1005 
-1013 SAEEAGTKA
+1013 
-1022 VAGADVTPPARD
+1022 
-1034 EAAAVSPSAPAFPAP
+1034 
-1049 AREAAAEQAPPADD
+1049 
-1063 VQTGDAPTDAA
+1063 
-1074 EAPVSDAVQPEE
+1074 
-1086 AASADSP
+1086 
-1093 VQENENAPEAAEDV
+1093 
-1107 APAPAPAAPD
+1107 
-1117 FPSVPVGE
+1117 
-1125 TAETNEAAMPEA
+1125 
-1137 PTREEDTSVPATDMT
+1137 

-1163 DAAPA
+1163 DAGAPA
-1168 DVAAEALSDEMD
+1168 DTAAEALSDEMD
-1180 STDEAGAETVAD
+1180 STDEAGTKAMAD
-1192 TDVTPSAQ
+1192 TDVTPPAQ

-1233 GDASTD
+1233 GDAPTD

-1251 EEAASADSPVQE
+1251 EEAAP
-1263 NENAPEA
+1263 
-1270 AEDVAPAPAPA
+1270 
-1281 APDFPSVPVAE
+1281 
-1292 MAETN
+1292 
-1297 EAAMPEAPAREEDTA
+1297 
-1312 APAAGMTREEP
+1312 
-1323 LPQQET
+1323 
-1329 ADAAPAD
+1329 
-1336 VAAEA
+1336 
-1341 LSDEMDSTD
+1341 
-1350 EAGAETV
+1350 
-1357 ADTDVTPSAQDEAA
+1357 
-1371 AVPPSAPAFPAPA
+1371 
-1384 REAAA
+1384 
-1389 EQTLP
+1389 
-1394 ADDVQTGDASTD
+1394 
-1406 AAEAPVSDAV
+1406 
-1416 QPEEAASAD
+1416 AD

-1475 AGPVAPVADMT
+1475 AGPAAPAADMT

-1631 SSTGPG
+1631 SSTGPA

-1748 DIPATTNPWIER
+1748 DIPATTHPWIER
-1760 RAASRPVAPTP
+1760 RTASRPVAPTP

>member
-525 PAAPAPTDTA
+525 PAAPAPADTA

-693 AATRHELGA
+693 AATRRELGA

-722 TGARK
+722 AGARK

-796 RETVLEILG
+796 RETVLKILG

-875 PAAAAADTAQA
+875 PAAAAADTAQT

-896 LDMPAAQTA
+896 LDTPAAQTA
-905 RPVADAVQPEEAA
+905 RPVVDAVQPEEAA
-918 PAESPVQEN
+918 STDSPVQEN
-927 ENAPDAAEDIAPAPA
+927 ENAPEAVEDVAPAPA

-968 VKEEEPAAPAADM
+968 VKEEGPAAPAA
-981 TREEP
+981 
-986 LPQQET
+986 
-992 AAAAAAAPADVAA
+992 
-1005 EALSDEMD
+1005 
-1013 SAEEAGTKA
+1013 
-1022 VAGADVTPPARD
+1022 
-1034 EAAAVSPSAPAFPAP
+1034 
-1049 AREAAAEQAPPADD
+1049 
-1063 VQTGDAPTDAA
+1063 
-1074 EAPVSDAVQPEE
+1074 
-1086 AASADSP
+1086 
-1093 VQENENAPEAAEDV
+1093 
-1107 APAPAPAAPD
+1107 
-1117 FPSVPVGE
+1117 
-1125 TAETNEAAMPEA
+1125 
-1137 PTREEDTSVPATDMT
+1137 DMT

-1163 DAAPA
+1163 DAAAAAPA
-1168 DVAAEALSDEMD
+1168 DDAAETLSDEMD

-1219 AAAEQTLPA
+1219 AAAEQALPA

-1233 GDASTD
+1233 GDAPTD
-1239 AAEAPVSDAVQP
+1239 AAEAPMSDAVQP

-1263 NENAPEA
+1263 
-1270 AEDVAPAPAPA
+1270 
-1281 APDFPSVPVAE
+1281 S
-1292 MAETN
+1292 
-1297 EAAMPEAPAREEDTA
+1297 
-1312 APAAGMTREEP
+1312 
-1323 LPQQET
+1323 
-1329 ADAAPAD
+1329 
-1336 VAAEA
+1336 
-1341 LSDEMDSTD
+1341 
-1350 EAGAETV
+1350 
-1357 ADTDVTPSAQDEAA
+1357 
-1371 AVPPSAPAFPAPA
+1371 
-1384 REAAA
+1384 
-1389 EQTLP
+1389 
-1394 ADDVQTGDASTD
+1394 
-1406 AAEAPVSDAV
+1406 
-1416 QPEEAASAD
+1416 
-1425 SPVQENENAPEAAE
+1425 ENAPEAAE

-1499 AAAAPADDATG
+1499 AAAAPADVATG

-1748 DIPATTNPWIER
+1748 DIPATTHPWIER
-1760 RAASRPVAPTP
+1760 RTASRPVAPTP

>member
-1 MTYPLLP
+1 MTHPLLP
-8 LQAGS
+8 TQAAS

-37 TPPPAPAPTP
+37 TPPPASAPTP
-47 ALPVSLSATPQGTAA
+47 ALPADLSATPRGSAA
-62 GQLGILPYLSA
+62 GQLDILPYLSA
-73 FLDTDGDMSVEEV
+73 FLDTDGDRSVEEV
-86 ATPGMMPSFQ
+86 AAPGMLSSFR

-115 IPAAGTERTE
+115 IPAAGPGRPAP
-125 SLMLDLGQGVPAG
+125 LVLDLGQGVPAG

-143 PDIDPL
+143 PGIDPL
-149 SRQTTWQESQANWRN
+149 SRQTTWQEDRANWRN
-164 LLPLPLPAETPQ
+164 LLCLPLPGETPQ
-176 VCFIRLDG
+176 ICYIRLDG

-193 LRSLDNLAGAPES
+193 LRSLDNLADAPES

-321 LGRFLPL
+321 MGRYLPL

-368 VLDLGT
+368 VLDFGT

-403 REAGTSAEPADPL
+403 RETETAAAGPADPT
-416 APGRPARNQTITDPN
+416 APDRSAQSQTITDPN

-437 DGNTLPL
+437 EGNTLPL

-456 TVEAESA
+456 TVEADSA

-476 APLREIVEQDRQL
+476 VPLRELVEQNRQL
-489 EQCALPHDVRS
+489 EQCSLPHDVRS
-500 RVENMGR
+500 RVEGMGR
-507 RARQALSLLH
+507 RARQALRLLH

-525 PAAPAPTDTA
+525 PAAPAPTDGA
-535 RAEKRVFDLRKTLR
+535 RAATRAFDLRRMLQKT
-549 QAHDT
+549 HEH
-554 CRPLA
+554 CRALA

-564 ALGWHVPADL
+564 ALGWHVPSDL
-574 EQLYEGPAGELEDV
+574 EQRYEGPAGDLEET
-588 LRLLLEDALRA
+588 LRLLLEDAVRA
-599 TKGGKIHFA
+599 SKGGKVHFA
-608 VRRVPDSKHPGHL
+608 VRHVPDSKHPGHL

-628 GTGLPPEQRSAS
+628 GTGLPPEQRSAP
-640 LLARIWELSSS
+640 LLARIWELSSA

-673 HLPEA
+673 QLPEA
-678 SDGEDLPTV
+678 SADDLPTV

-693 AATRHELGA
+693 AATRRELGA

-709 TCHETGTLAHGLA
+709 TCRETGTLAHGLA
-722 TGARK
+722 AGARR
-727 GRTPAAV
+727 GGTPATV
-734 LLVCGPEASVD
+734 LLVCGPEASVE
-745 AAPLLRR
+745 AAPMLRR
-752 YHSLAERTGPFG
+752 YHGLAERTGPFG

-770 DQSQWDALAHAG
+770 DQSQWDALANAG

-830 FGPAAAPQADQGM
+830 FGPVAAPQADQGM
-843 PDLLLSTDDIPQ
+843 PDLLLSTDDMPER
-855 QTAPAAP
+855 TVPAAQ
-862 AAASADLP
+862 AATGGDLP

-875 PAAAAADTAQA
+875 PASAGAEAAPAA
-886 EPLPLTDDMR
+886 PLSLTDDMR
-896 LDMPAAQTA
+896 RDAPVAPVAQTA
-905 RPVADAVQPEEAA
+905 RPEAEQPLPADDEQSGAVRAEAA
-918 PAESPVQEN
+918 EASAADDAQPV
-927 ENAPDAAEDIAPAPA
+927 APAP
-942 PAAPDFPSVPM
+942 
-953 PETAETNEAAMPEAP
+953 
-968 VKEEEPAAPAADM
+968 
-981 TREEP
+981 
-986 LPQQET
+986 
-992 AAAAAAAPADVAA
+992 
-1005 EALSDEMD
+1005 
-1013 SAEEAGTKA
+1013 
-1022 VAGADVTPPARD
+1022 
-1034 EAAAVSPSAPAFPAP
+1034 
-1049 AREAAAEQAPPADD
+1049 
-1063 VQTGDAPTDAA
+1063 
-1074 EAPVSDAVQPEE
+1074 
-1086 AASADSP
+1086 ADSP
-1093 VQENENAPEAAEDV
+1093 VQENDAAPEAAEDDG
-1107 APAPAPAAPD
+1107 PAPAP
-1117 FPSVPVGE
+1117 
-1125 TAETNEAAMPEA
+1125 T
-1137 PTREEDTSVPATDMT
+1137 
-1152 QEEPLPQQETA
+1152 
-1163 DAAPA
+1163 
-1168 DVAAEALSDEMD
+1168 
-1180 STDEAGAETVAD
+1180 
-1192 TDVTPSAQ
+1192 
-1200 DEAAA
+1200 
-1205 VPPSAPAFPAPARE
+1205 
-1219 AAAEQTLPA
+1219 
-1228 DDVQT
+1228 
-1233 GDASTD
+1233 
-1239 AAEAPVSDAVQP
+1239 
-1251 EEAASADSPVQE
+1251 
-1263 NENAPEA
+1263 
-1270 AEDVAPAPAPA
+1270 
-1281 APDFPSVPVAE
+1281 APDFPSVPVAT
-1292 MAETN
+1292 MDDATT
-1297 EAAMPEAPAREEDTA
+1297 PEAPLEEEKEE
-1312 APAAGMTREEP
+1312 APAAEAPQEEA
-1323 LPQQET
+1323 LPQQGT
-1329 ADAAPAD
+1329 ADAAAPAD
-1336 VAAEA
+1336 SPAAS
-1341 LSDEMDSTD
+1341 SDAADSTE
-1350 EAGAETV
+1350 EAVAETG
-1357 ADTDVTPSAQDEAA
+1357 ADADMPSPAQDEAA
-1371 AVPPSAPAFPAPA
+1371 
-1384 REAAA
+1384 
-1389 EQTLP
+1389 
-1394 ADDVQTGDASTD
+1394 
-1406 AAEAPVSDAV
+1406 EAPR
-1416 QPEEAASAD
+1416 P
-1425 SPVQENENAPEAAE
+1425 
-1439 DVAPAPAPAAPDFPS
+1439 
-1454 VPVAEMAETNEAAMP
+1454 
-1469 EAPVKE
+1469 
-1475 AGPVAPVADMT
+1475 
-1486 REEPLPQQETADA
+1486 
-1499 AAAAPADDATG
+1499 
-1510 ATVDEKERTEAPVA
+1510 
-1524 DAQAASATRAPAF
+1524 APAF
-1537 PSVEAAASPLAGGY
+1537 PSADAARPLAGGY

-1570 TPVDRP
+1570 TPVSRP
-1576 APRQEE
+1576 VPRREE
-1582 TVSAP
+1582 AASAP

-1623 ITPQPRKS
+1623 ITPPPRK
-1631 SSTGPG
+1631 GPG
-1637 AGTQPAFPGAPV
+1637 SGPAAGTQPAFPGAPV
-1649 EEAPQAVPG
+1649 EEAPHAVPG

-1698 RFHTGN
+1698 RFHTGSS
-1704 GQPQD
+1704 QPRDDREED
-1709 KEEARSPQAPAATA
+1709 KGPQAPAATV
-1723 QERQGTPRPM
+1723 QERQGTPRPI
-1733 PRKDAPREETPGTTA
+1733 PKKEGPQQKSPEAAAEIPTA
-1748 DIPATTNPWIER
+1748 ANPWIER
-1760 RAASRPVAPTP
+1760 RTAPRPAAPAP
-1771 RMPVPPMPQR
+1771 RVPVPPMPQR

-1868 RHRISMGS
+1868 RHRISLGS

>member
-476 APLREIVEQDRQL
+476 APLREIVEQNRQL

-507 RARQALSLLH
+507 RARQALNLLH

-525 PAAPAPTDTA
+525 PAAPAPADTA

-651 HGGFLGVESGPR
+651 HGGFLGLESGPR

-875 PAAAAADTAQA
+875 PAAAAADTAQT

-896 LDMPAAQTA
+896 LDTPAAQTA
-905 RPVADAVQPEEAA
+905 RPVADAAQPEEAA
-918 PAESPVQEN
+918 P
-927 ENAPDAAEDIAPAPA
+927 
-942 PAAPDFPSVPM
+942 
-953 PETAETNEAAMPEAP
+953 
-968 VKEEEPAAPAADM
+968 
-981 TREEP
+981 
-986 LPQQET
+986 
-992 AAAAAAAPADVAA
+992 
-1005 EALSDEMD
+1005 
-1013 SAEEAGTKA
+1013 
-1022 VAGADVTPPARD
+1022 
-1034 EAAAVSPSAPAFPAP
+1034 
-1049 AREAAAEQAPPADD
+1049 
-1063 VQTGDAPTDAA
+1063 
-1074 EAPVSDAVQPEE
+1074 
-1086 AASADSP
+1086 ADSP

-1117 FPSVPVGE
+1117 FPSVPVPE

-1137 PTREEDTSVPATDMT
+1137 PVKEEETAAPAAGMT

-1163 DAAPA
+1163 DAGTPA
-1168 DVAAEALSDEMD
+1168 DAAAEALSDEMD

-1192 TDVTPSAQ
+1192 ADVTPPAQ

-1205 VPPSAPAFPAPARE
+1205 VSPSAPAFPAPARETAVEQALPADDLQTDDVRTDAAEAPVSDAVQPEEAAPADRPVQENENAPEAAEDIAPAPVPAAPDFPSVPVAETAETNEAAMPEAPVKEEEEETAAPAAGMTREEPLPQQETAAAAPADAAAEALSDEMDSAEEAGTKAMADTDVTPPARDEAAEVSPSAPAFPAPTRE

-1233 GDASTD
+1233 GDAPTD
-1239 AAEAPVSDAVQP
+1239 AAEAPVSDAAQP
-1251 EEAASADSPVQE
+1251 EEAASAESPVQE

-1270 AEDVAPAPAPA
+1270 AEDVAPAPVPA

-1292 MAETN
+1292 TAETN
-1297 EAAMPEAPAREEDTA
+1297 EVAMPEAPVKEEEEEEETA

-1329 ADAAPAD
+1329 AAAAPAD

-1341 LSDEMDSTD
+1341 LS
-1350 EAGAETV
+1350 
-1357 ADTDVTPSAQDEAA
+1357 
-1371 AVPPSAPAFPAPA
+1371 
-1384 REAAA
+1384 
-1389 EQTLP
+1389 
-1394 ADDVQTGDASTD
+1394 
-1406 AAEAPVSDAV
+1406 
-1416 QPEEAASAD
+1416 
-1425 SPVQENENAPEAAE
+1425 
-1439 DVAPAPAPAAPDFPS
+1439 
-1454 VPVAEMAETNEAAMP
+1454 
-1469 EAPVKE
+1469 
-1475 AGPVAPVADMT
+1475 
-1486 REEPLPQQETADA
+1486 
-1499 AAAAPADDATG
+1499 
-1510 ATVDEKERTEAPVA
+1510 DEKERTEAPVA
-1524 DAQAASATRAPAF
+1524 DAQAAAATRAPAF

-1631 SSTGPG
+1631 SSTGPA

-1760 RAASRPVAPTP
+1760 RTASRPVAPTP

>member
-8 LQAGS
+8 LQAGF

-444 MTGLSQPAPAPA
+444 MTGLSQPAPSPA

-476 APLREIVEQDRQL
+476 APLREIVEQNRQL

-525 PAAPAPTDTA
+525 PAAPAPADTA

-722 TGARK
+722 AGARK

-770 DQSQWDALAHAG
+770 DQSPWDALAHAG

-875 PAAAAADTAQA
+875 PAAAAADTAQT

-896 LDMPAAQTA
+896 LDTPAAQTA

-918 PAESPVQEN
+918 SADSPVQEN
-927 ENAPDAAEDIAPAPA
+927 ENAPEAAEDVAPAPA
-942 PAAPDFPSVPM
+942 PAAPDFPSVPVA
-953 PETAETNEAAMPEAP
+953 ETAETSEAAMPEAP

-1093 VQENENAPEAAEDV
+1093 VQENENTPEAAEDV

-1117 FPSVPVGE
+1117 FPSVPV
-1125 TAETNEAAMPEA
+1125 AETNDAAMPEA
-1137 PTREEDTSVPATDMT
+1137 PVKEEEPAAPAADMT
-1152 QEEPLPQQETA
+1152 REEPLPQQETA
-1163 DAAPA
+1163 AAAAAPA
-1168 DVAAEALSDEMD
+1168 DAAAEALSDEMD
-1180 STDEAGAETVAD
+1180 STDEAGVETVAD
-1192 TDVTPSAQ
+1192 TDVTPPAQ

-1219 AAAEQTLPA
+1219 TAAEQTLPA

-1233 GDASTD
+1233 GDAPTD
-1239 AAEAPVSDAVQP
+1239 ADEAPVSDAAQP
-1251 EEAASADSPVQE
+1251 EEAAPADSPVQE

-1297 EAAMPEAPAREEDTA
+1297 EAAMPEAPA
-1312 APAAGMTREEP
+1312 
-1323 LPQQET
+1323 
-1329 ADAAPAD
+1329 
-1336 VAAEA
+1336 
-1341 LSDEMDSTD
+1341 
-1350 EAGAETV
+1350 
-1357 ADTDVTPSAQDEAA
+1357 
-1371 AVPPSAPAFPAPA
+1371 
-1384 REAAA
+1384 
-1389 EQTLP
+1389 
-1394 ADDVQTGDASTD
+1394 
-1406 AAEAPVSDAV
+1406 
-1416 QPEEAASAD
+1416 
-1425 SPVQENENAPEAAE
+1425 
-1439 DVAPAPAPAAPDFPS
+1439 
-1454 VPVAEMAETNEAAMP
+1454 
-1469 EAPVKE
+1469 KE
-1475 AGPVAPVADMT
+1475 AGPAAPAADMT

-1537 PSVEAAASPLAGGY
+1537 PSVEAAGSPLAGGY

-1631 SSTGPG
+1631 SSTGPA

-1760 RAASRPVAPTP
+1760 RTASRPVAPTP

>member
-525 PAAPAPTDTA
+525 PAAPAPADTA

-693 AATRHELGA
+693 AATRRELGA
-702 MLRDLPC
+702 M
-709 TCHETGTLAHGLA
+709 
-722 TGARK
+722 
-727 GRTPAAV
+727 
-734 LLVCGPEASVD
+734 
-745 AAPLLRR
+745 LRR

-820 RQADAPLPDL
+820 RQADAPLPGL

-875 PAAAAADTAQA
+875 PAAAAADTAQT

-896 LDMPAAQTA
+896 LDTPAAQTV
-905 RPVADAVQPEEAA
+905 RPVVDAVQPEEAVSTD
-918 PAESPVQEN
+918 SPVQEN
-927 ENAPDAAEDIAPAPA
+927 ENAPEAVEDVAPAPA

-968 VKEEEPAAPAADM
+968 VKEEGPAAPAA
-981 TREEP
+981 
-986 LPQQET
+986 
-992 AAAAAAAPADVAA
+992 
-1005 EALSDEMD
+1005 
-1013 SAEEAGTKA
+1013 
-1022 VAGADVTPPARD
+1022 
-1034 EAAAVSPSAPAFPAP
+1034 
-1049 AREAAAEQAPPADD
+1049 
-1063 VQTGDAPTDAA
+1063 
-1074 EAPVSDAVQPEE
+1074 
-1086 AASADSP
+1086 
-1093 VQENENAPEAAEDV
+1093 
-1107 APAPAPAAPD
+1107 
-1117 FPSVPVGE
+1117 
-1125 TAETNEAAMPEA
+1125 
-1137 PTREEDTSVPATDMT
+1137 DMT

-1163 DAAPA
+1163 DAAAAAPA
-1168 DVAAEALSDEMD
+1168 DDAAETLSDEMD

-1233 GDASTD
+1233 GDAPTD
-1239 AAEAPVSDAVQP
+1239 AAEAPMSDAVQP

-1263 NENAPEA
+1263 SENAPEA

-1292 MAETN
+1292 T
-1297 EAAMPEAPAREEDTA
+1297 
-1312 APAAGMTREEP
+1312 
-1323 LPQQET
+1323 
-1329 ADAAPAD
+1329 
-1336 VAAEA
+1336 
-1341 LSDEMDSTD
+1341 
-1350 EAGAETV
+1350 
-1357 ADTDVTPSAQDEAA
+1357 
-1371 AVPPSAPAFPAPA
+1371 
-1384 REAAA
+1384 
-1389 EQTLP
+1389 
-1394 ADDVQTGDASTD
+1394 
-1406 AAEAPVSDAV
+1406 
-1416 QPEEAASAD
+1416 
-1425 SPVQENENAPEAAE
+1425 
-1439 DVAPAPAPAAPDFPS
+1439 
-1454 VPVAEMAETNEAAMP
+1454 AETNEAAMP

-1499 AAAAPADDATG
+1499 AAAAPADVATG
-1510 ATVDEKERTEAPVA
+1510 TTVDEKERTEAPVA
-1524 DAQAASATRAPAF
+1524 DAQAAATRAPAF

-1593 VRPLRRDVS
+1593 VRPLRRAVS

-1748 DIPATTNPWIER
+1748 DIPATTHPWIER
-1760 RAASRPVAPTP
+1760 RTASRPVAPTP

>member
-8 LQAGS
+8 SQAGA

-29 AATCPAVP
+29 AATCLAVP
-37 TPPPAPAPTP
+37 TPPPVPAPTP
-47 ALPVSLSATPQGTAA
+47 ALPVSLSATPQGSTA

-86 ATPGMMPSFQ
+86 AAPGMLPSFQ
-96 PLHPRT
+96 PLHPRS

-115 IPAAGTERTE
+115 IPAAGTERAE
-125 SLMLDLGQGVPAG
+125 PLMLDLGQGVPAG
-138 AVLYT
+138 AILYT
-143 PDIDPL
+143 PDMDPL
-149 SRQTTWQESQANWRN
+149 SRQATWQESQANWRN
-164 LLPLPLPAETPQ
+164 LLSLPLPGEMPQ

-266 VSAMAPGLAL
+266 ASAMAPGLAL

-321 LGRFLPL
+321 MGRFLPL

-403 REAGTSAEPADPL
+403 HETGNAAEAPDPL
-416 APGRPARNQTITDPN
+416 VPGRPVQNQAITDPN

-476 APLREIVEQDRQL
+476 APLREIVEQNRQL
-489 EQCALPHDVRS
+489 ERCSLPHDARS

-507 RARQALSLLH
+507 RARQALRLLH
-517 DPAGDAAA
+517 DPSGDAAV
-525 PAAPAPTDTA
+525 PAAPAPADTA
-535 RAEKRVFDLRKTLR
+535 RAAKRVFNLGRTLR
-549 QAHDT
+549 QTHET
-554 CRPLA
+554 CRTLA
-559 EKSGI
+559 EKSGTV
-564 ALGWHVPADL
+564 LDWHVPADL
-574 EQLYEGPAGELEDV
+574 GQRYEGPAGELEDV
-588 LRLLLEDALRA
+588 LRLLLEDAVRA
-599 TKGGKIHFA
+599 TKGGKVHFA

-640 LLARIWELSSS
+640 LLSRIWELSSS

-673 HLPEA
+673 QIPE
-678 SDGEDLPTV
+678 DPDDDLPTV

-693 AATRHELGA
+693 AATRRELGA

-722 TGARK
+722 AGARK

-734 LLVCGPEASVD
+734 LLICGPEASVD

-820 RQADAPLPDL
+820 RQANAPLPDL

-843 PDLLLSTDDIPQ
+843 PELLLSTDDLPQ

-862 AAASADLP
+862 APTSGDLP

-875 PAAAAADTAQA
+875 PAPARGDAAPAA
-886 EPLPLTDDMR
+886 PLTLTDDMR
-896 LDMPAAQTA
+896 PDTPAAQSA
-905 RPVADAVQPEEAA
+905 RLETDGMQLAGPAPADGPVQEREAA
-918 PAESPVQEN
+918 PEATG
-927 ENAPDAAEDIAPAPA
+927 DHGPAPA
-942 PAAPDFPSVPM
+942 PTAPDFPSVPAAG
-953 PETAETNEAAMPEAP
+953 TSADAAMPENP
-968 VKEEEPAAPAADM
+968 VAGTNEEGTPETPV
-981 TREEP
+981 REED
-986 LPQQET
+986 
-992 AAAAAAAPADVAA
+992 AAAPTT
-1005 EALSDEMD
+1005 
-1013 SAEEAGTKA
+1013 GT
-1022 VAGADVTPPARD
+1022 
-1034 EAAAVSPSAPAFPAP
+1034 
-1049 AREAAAEQAPPADD
+1049 
-1063 VQTGDAPTDAA
+1063 
-1074 EAPVSDAVQPEE
+1074 
-1086 AASADSP
+1086 
-1093 VQENENAPEAAEDV
+1093 
-1107 APAPAPAAPD
+1107 
-1117 FPSVPVGE
+1117 
-1125 TAETNEAAMPEA
+1125 
-1137 PTREEDTSVPATDMT
+1137 
-1152 QEEPLPQQETA
+1152 
-1163 DAAPA
+1163 
-1168 DVAAEALSDEMD
+1168 
-1180 STDEAGAETVAD
+1180 
-1192 TDVTPSAQ
+1192 
-1200 DEAAA
+1200 
-1205 VPPSAPAFPAPARE
+1205 
-1219 AAAEQTLPA
+1219 
-1228 DDVQT
+1228 
-1233 GDASTD
+1233 
-1239 AAEAPVSDAVQP
+1239 
-1251 EEAASADSPVQE
+1251 
-1263 NENAPEA
+1263 
-1270 AEDVAPAPAPA
+1270 
-1281 APDFPSVPVAE
+1281 
-1292 MAETN
+1292 
-1297 EAAMPEAPAREEDTA
+1297 AREEAQPRQA
-1312 APAAGMTREEP
+1312 A
-1323 LPQQET
+1323 
-1329 ADAAPAD
+1329 
-1336 VAAEA
+1336 
-1341 LSDEMDSTD
+1341 DS
-1350 EAGAETV
+1350 
-1357 ADTDVTPSAQDEAA
+1357 AA
-1371 AVPPSAPAFPAPA
+1371 A
-1384 REAAA
+1384 
-1389 EQTLP
+1389 
-1394 ADDVQTGDASTD
+1394 
-1406 AAEAPVSDAV
+1406 
-1416 QPEEAASAD
+1416 
-1425 SPVQENENAPEAAE
+1425 
-1439 DVAPAPAPAAPDFPS
+1439 
-1454 VPVAEMAETNEAAMP
+1454 
-1469 EAPVKE
+1469 
-1475 AGPVAPVADMT
+1475 
-1486 REEPLPQQETADA
+1486 
-1499 AAAAPADDATG
+1499 
-1510 ATVDEKERTEAPVA
+1510 
-1524 DAQAASATRAPAF
+1524 APAF
-1537 PSVEAAASPLAGGY
+1537 PSVGATASPLAGGY

-1570 TPVDRP
+1570 TPVNRP
-1576 APRQEE
+1576 APRKEE
-1582 TVSAP
+1582 TASAP

-1631 SSTGPG
+1631 GSSGPA
-1637 AGTQPAFPGAPV
+1637 AGKQPAFPGAPV
-1649 EEAPQAVPG
+1649 EEAPHAMPG

-1704 GQPQD
+1704 SQPQD
-1709 KEEARSPQAPAATA
+1709 KEEDKGPQAPAATV
-1723 QERQGTPRPM
+1723 QERQGTPRPI
-1733 PRKDAPREETPGTTA
+1733 PKKERPLEETPEAAA
-1748 DIPATTNPWIER
+1748 DTPATANPWIER
-1760 RAASRPVAPTP
+1760 RTALRPVAPTP
-1771 RMPVPPMPQR
+1771 RLPVPPMPQR

-1786 DPEDPLPALMWRMD
+1786 NPDDPLPALMWRMD

-1868 RHRISMGS
+1868 RHRISLGS

>member
-8 LQAGS
+8 LQAGF

-403 REAGTSAEPADPL
+403 REAGISAEPADPL

-444 MTGLSQPAPAPA
+444 MTGLSQPAPVPA

-507 RARQALSLLH
+507 RARQALNLLH

-525 PAAPAPTDTA
+525 PAAPAPADTA

-722 TGARK
+722 AGARK

-875 PAAAAADTAQA
+875 PAAAAADTAQT

-896 LDMPAAQTA
+896 LDTPAAQTP

-918 PAESPVQEN
+918 SADSPVQEN

-942 PAAPDFPSVPM
+942 PAAPDFPSVPVA
-953 PETAETNEAAMPEAP
+953 ETAETNDAAMPEAP
-968 VKEEEPAAPAADM
+968 VKEEGPAAPAADM

-992 AAAAAAAPADVAA
+992 ADAGTPAD
-1005 EALSDEMD
+1005 
-1013 SAEEAGTKA
+1013 T
-1022 VAGADVTPPARD
+1022 
-1034 EAAAVSPSAPAFPAP
+1034 
-1049 AREAAAEQAPPADD
+1049 
-1063 VQTGDAPTDAA
+1063 
-1074 EAPVSDAVQPEE
+1074 
-1086 AASADSP
+1086 
-1093 VQENENAPEAAEDV
+1093 
-1107 APAPAPAAPD
+1107 
-1117 FPSVPVGE
+1117 
-1125 TAETNEAAMPEA
+1125 
-1137 PTREEDTSVPATDMT
+1137 
-1152 QEEPLPQQETA
+1152 
-1163 DAAPA
+1163 
-1168 DVAAEALSDEMD
+1168 AAEALSDEMD
-1180 STDEAGAETVAD
+1180 STDEAGAEMVAD
-1192 TDVTPSAQ
+1192 ADVTPPAR

-1219 AAAEQTLPA
+1219 TAAEQPLPA

-1263 NENAPEA
+1263 SENAPEAAEDVAPAPAPAAPDFPSVPVAETAETNEAAMPEAPAREEDTAVPATDMTQEEPLPQQETADAAPADAAAEALSDEMDSTDEAGAKAVADTDVTPPAQDEAAAVPPSAPAFPAPARETAAEQPLPADDVQTGDASTDAAEAPVSDAVQPEEAASADSPVQESENAPEA

-1297 EAAMPEAPAREEDTA
+1297 EAAMPET
-1312 APAAGMTREEP
+1312 
-1323 LPQQET
+1323 
-1329 ADAAPAD
+1329 
-1336 VAAEA
+1336 
-1341 LSDEMDSTD
+1341 
-1350 EAGAETV
+1350 
-1357 ADTDVTPSAQDEAA
+1357 
-1371 AVPPSAPAFPAPA
+1371 
-1384 REAAA
+1384 
-1389 EQTLP
+1389 
-1394 ADDVQTGDASTD
+1394 
-1406 AAEAPVSDAV
+1406 
-1416 QPEEAASAD
+1416 
-1425 SPVQENENAPEAAE
+1425 
-1439 DVAPAPAPAAPDFPS
+1439 
-1454 VPVAEMAETNEAAMP
+1454 
-1469 EAPVKE
+1469 PVKE
-1475 AGPVAPVADMT
+1475 AGPAAPAADMT
-1486 REEPLPQQETADA
+1486 REEPLSQQETADA
-1499 AAAAPADDATG
+1499 AAAAPADVATG

-1524 DAQAASATRAPAF
+1524 DAQASATRAPAF
-1537 PSVEAAASPLAGGY
+1537 PSVEAVASPIAGGY

-1631 SSTGPG
+1631 SSTGPA

-1760 RAASRPVAPTP
+1760 RTASRPVAPTP
-1771 RMPVPPMPQR
+1771 HMPVPPMPQR

>member
-444 MTGLSQPAPAPA
+444 MTGLSQSAPAPA

-476 APLREIVEQDRQL
+476 APLREIVEQNRQL

-525 PAAPAPTDTA
+525 PVVPAPADTA

-549 QAHDT
+549 QTHDT

-588 LRLLLEDALRA
+588 LRLLLEDALRV

-830 FGPAAAPQADQGM
+830 FGPAAASQTDQGM

-862 AAASADLP
+862 AAASANLP

-875 PAAAAADTAQA
+875 PAAAAADTAQT

-896 LDMPAAQTA
+896 LDTPAAQTA
-905 RPVADAVQPEEAA
+905 RPVADAAQPEEAA
-918 PAESPVQEN
+918 PADSPVQEN
-927 ENAPDAAEDIAPAPA
+927 ENAPEAAEDVAPAPA
-942 PAAPDFPSVPM
+942 PAAPDFPSVPV

-968 VKEEEPAAPAADM
+968 VKEEETAAPAAGM
-981 TREEP
+981 TQEEP

-992 AAAAAAAPADVAA
+992 ADAGTPADAAA

-1022 VAGADVTPPARD
+1022 MADADVPSPARD

-1049 AREAAAEQAPPADD
+1049 AREAAAEQALPADD
-1063 VQTGDAPTDAA
+1063 VQAGDAPTDAA

-1117 FPSVPVGE
+1117 FPSVPVAE

-1137 PTREEDTSVPATDMT
+1137 PAREEDTAVPATDMT
-1152 QEEPLPQQETA
+1152 QEEPLPQQKTA
-1163 DAAPA
+1163 DADAPA
-1168 DVAAEALSDEMD
+1168 DAAAEALSDEMD
-1180 STDEAGAETVAD
+1180 SAEEAVAEAMAD
-1192 TDVTPSAQ
+1192 ADVPSPAR

-1219 AAAEQTLPA
+1219 TAAEQPLPA

-1233 GDASTD
+1233 DDARAD
-1239 AAEAPVSDAVQP
+1239 AAEAPVSDAAQP
-1251 EEAASADSPVQE
+1251 EEAAPADSPVQE

-1270 AEDVAPAPAPA
+1270 AEDVAPAPAPT

-1292 MAETN
+1292 TAETS
-1297 EAAMPEAPAREEDTA
+1297 EAAMSEAPAREEDTA
-1312 APAAGMTREEP
+1312 VPAT
-1323 LPQQET
+1323 
-1329 ADAAPAD
+1329 
-1336 VAAEA
+1336 
-1341 LSDEMDSTD
+1341 
-1350 EAGAETV
+1350 
-1357 ADTDVTPSAQDEAA
+1357 
-1371 AVPPSAPAFPAPA
+1371 
-1384 REAAA
+1384 
-1389 EQTLP
+1389 
-1394 ADDVQTGDASTD
+1394 
-1406 AAEAPVSDAV
+1406 
-1416 QPEEAASAD
+1416 
-1425 SPVQENENAPEAAE
+1425 
-1439 DVAPAPAPAAPDFPS
+1439 
-1454 VPVAEMAETNEAAMP
+1454 
-1469 EAPVKE
+1469 
-1475 AGPVAPVADMT
+1475 DMT

-1499 AAAAPADDATG
+1499 AAAAPADAATG

-1524 DAQAASATRAPAF
+1524 DAQASATRAPAF
-1537 PSVEAAASPLAGGY
+1537 PSVEAVASPLAGGY

-1570 TPVDRP
+1570 TPVNRP

-1631 SSTGPG
+1631 SSTGPA

-1649 EEAPQAVPG
+1649 EETPQAVPG

-1760 RAASRPVAPTP
+1760 RTASRPVAPTP

>member
-8 LQAGS
+8 LQAGF

-525 PAAPAPTDTA
+525 PAAPAPADTA

-722 TGARK
+722 AGARK

-875 PAAAAADTAQA
+875 PAAAAADTAQT

-896 LDMPAAQTA
+896 LDTPAAQTA

-918 PAESPVQEN
+918 
-927 ENAPDAAEDIAPAPA
+927 
-942 PAAPDFPSVPM
+942 
-953 PETAETNEAAMPEAP
+953 
-968 VKEEEPAAPAADM
+968 
-981 TREEP
+981 
-986 LPQQET
+986 
-992 AAAAAAAPADVAA
+992 
-1005 EALSDEMD
+1005 
-1013 SAEEAGTKA
+1013 SAE
-1022 VAGADVTPPARD
+1022 
-1034 EAAAVSPSAPAFPAP
+1034 
-1049 AREAAAEQAPPADD
+1049 
-1063 VQTGDAPTDAA
+1063 
-1074 EAPVSDAVQPEE
+1074 
-1086 AASADSP
+1086 SP

-1117 FPSVPVGE
+1117 FPSVPMPE
-1125 TAETNEAAMPEA
+1125 MAETNEAAMPEA
-1137 PTREEDTSVPATDMT
+1137 PVKEEGPAAPAADMT

-1163 DAAPA
+1163 DADAPA
-1168 DVAAEALSDEMD
+1168 DAAAETLSDEMD
-1180 STDEAGAETVAD
+1180 STEEAGAKAVAD
-1192 TDVTPSAQ
+1192 ADVPSPAR

-1219 AAAEQTLPA
+1219 TAAEQTLPA
-1228 DDVQT
+1228 DDEQT
-1233 GDASTD
+1233 DDVRTD
-1239 AAEAPVSDAVQP
+1239 ADEAPVSDAVQP
-1251 EEAASADSPVQE
+1251 EEAAPADSPVQE

-1270 AEDVAPAPAPA
+1270 AEDVAPAPAP
-1281 APDFPSVPVAE
+1281 
-1292 MAETN
+1292 T
-1297 EAAMPEAPAREEDTA
+1297 
-1312 APAAGMTREEP
+1312 
-1323 LPQQET
+1323 
-1329 ADAAPAD
+1329 
-1336 VAAEA
+1336 
-1341 LSDEMDSTD
+1341 
-1350 EAGAETV
+1350 
-1357 ADTDVTPSAQDEAA
+1357 
-1371 AVPPSAPAFPAPA
+1371 
-1384 REAAA
+1384 
-1389 EQTLP
+1389 
-1394 ADDVQTGDASTD
+1394 
-1406 AAEAPVSDAV
+1406 
-1416 QPEEAASAD
+1416 
-1425 SPVQENENAPEAAE
+1425 
-1439 DVAPAPAPAAPDFPS
+1439 APDFPS

-1475 AGPVAPVADMT
+1475 EDTAVPAAGMT
-1486 REEPLPQQETADA
+1486 QEEPLPQQETADA

-1631 SSTGPG
+1631 SSTGPA

-1649 EEAPQAVPG
+1649 EETPQAVPG

-1760 RAASRPVAPTP
+1760 RTASRPVAPTP

>member
-525 PAAPAPTDTA
+525 PAAPAPADTA

-722 TGARK
+722 AGARK

-843 PDLLLSTDDIPQ
+843 PDLLLSTDDSPQ

-875 PAAAAADTAQA
+875 PAAAAADTAQT

-896 LDMPAAQTA
+896 LDTPAAQTA

-918 PAESPVQEN
+918 PA
-927 ENAPDAAEDIAPAPA
+927 
-942 PAAPDFPSVPM
+942 
-953 PETAETNEAAMPEAP
+953 
-968 VKEEEPAAPAADM
+968 
-981 TREEP
+981 
-986 LPQQET
+986 
-992 AAAAAAAPADVAA
+992 
-1005 EALSDEMD
+1005 
-1013 SAEEAGTKA
+1013 
-1022 VAGADVTPPARD
+1022 
-1034 EAAAVSPSAPAFPAP
+1034 
-1049 AREAAAEQAPPADD
+1049 
-1063 VQTGDAPTDAA
+1063 
-1074 EAPVSDAVQPEE
+1074 
-1086 AASADSP
+1086 DSP
-1093 VQENENAPEAAEDV
+1093 VQENENTPEAAEDV

-1117 FPSVPVGE
+1117 FPSVPVAE
-1125 TAETNEAAMPEA
+1125 MAETNEAAMPEA
-1137 PTREEDTSVPATDMT
+1137 PVKEEETAAPAAGMTR
-1152 QEEPLPQQETA
+1152 EEPLPQQETA
-1163 DAAPA
+1163 DAAAAAPA
-1168 DVAAEALSDEMD
+1168 DAAAEALSDEMD

-1192 TDVTPSAQ
+1192 ADVPSPAR
-1200 DEAAA
+1200 DEAAE

-1219 AAAEQTLPA
+1219 TAAEQPLPA

-1233 GDASTD
+1233 GDAPTDAAEAPMSDAVQPEEAAPADSPVQENENTPEAAEDVAPAPAPAAPDFPSVPVAEMAETNEAAMPEAPVKEEETAAPAAGMTREEPLPQQETADAAAAAPADAAAEALSDEMDSTDEAGAETVADADVPSPARDEAAEVPPSAPAFPAPAREVAAEQALPADDVQTGDAPTD
-1239 AAEAPVSDAVQP
+1239 AAEAPVSDAAQP
-1251 EEAASADSPVQE
+1251 EEAAPADSPVQE

-1297 EAAMPEAPAREEDTA
+1297 EAAMPET
-1312 APAAGMTREEP
+1312 
-1323 LPQQET
+1323 
-1329 ADAAPAD
+1329 
-1336 VAAEA
+1336 
-1341 LSDEMDSTD
+1341 
-1350 EAGAETV
+1350 
-1357 ADTDVTPSAQDEAA
+1357 
-1371 AVPPSAPAFPAPA
+1371 
-1384 REAAA
+1384 
-1389 EQTLP
+1389 
-1394 ADDVQTGDASTD
+1394 
-1406 AAEAPVSDAV
+1406 
-1416 QPEEAASAD
+1416 
-1425 SPVQENENAPEAAE
+1425 
-1439 DVAPAPAPAAPDFPS
+1439 
-1454 VPVAEMAETNEAAMP
+1454 
-1469 EAPVKE
+1469 PVKE
-1475 AGPVAPVADMT
+1475 AGPAAPAADMT
-1486 REEPLPQQETADA
+1486 REEPLSQQETADA
-1499 AAAAPADDATG
+1499 AAAAPADVATG

-1576 APRQEE
+1576 APWQEE

-1631 SSTGPG
+1631 SSTGPA

-1748 DIPATTNPWIER
+1748 NIPATTNPWIER
-1760 RAASRPVAPTP
+1760 RTASRPVAPTP

>member
-8 LQAGS
+8 LQAGF

-138 AVLYT
+138 AILYT

-525 PAAPAPTDTA
+525 PEAPAPADTA

-722 TGARK
+722 AGARK

-886 EPLPLTDDMR
+886 ETLPLTDDMR
-896 LDMPAAQTA
+896 LDTPAAQTA

-918 PAESPVQEN
+918 
-927 ENAPDAAEDIAPAPA
+927 
-942 PAAPDFPSVPM
+942 
-953 PETAETNEAAMPEAP
+953 
-968 VKEEEPAAPAADM
+968 
-981 TREEP
+981 
-986 LPQQET
+986 
-992 AAAAAAAPADVAA
+992 
-1005 EALSDEMD
+1005 
-1013 SAEEAGTKA
+1013 
-1022 VAGADVTPPARD
+1022 
-1034 EAAAVSPSAPAFPAP
+1034 
-1049 AREAAAEQAPPADD
+1049 
-1063 VQTGDAPTDAA
+1063 
-1074 EAPVSDAVQPEE
+1074 
-1086 AASADSP
+1086 SADSP
-1093 VQENENAPEAAEDV
+1093 VQE
-1107 APAPAPAAPD
+1107 
-1117 FPSVPVGE
+1117 S
-1125 TAETNEAAMPEA
+1125 
-1137 PTREEDTSVPATDMT
+1137 
-1152 QEEPLPQQETA
+1152 
-1163 DAAPA
+1163 
-1168 DVAAEALSDEMD
+1168 
-1180 STDEAGAETVAD
+1180 
-1192 TDVTPSAQ
+1192 
-1200 DEAAA
+1200 
-1205 VPPSAPAFPAPARE
+1205 
-1219 AAAEQTLPA
+1219 
-1228 DDVQT
+1228 
-1233 GDASTD
+1233 
-1239 AAEAPVSDAVQP
+1239 
-1251 EEAASADSPVQE
+1251 
-1263 NENAPEA
+1263 ENAPEA

-1292 MAETN
+1292 TAETN
-1297 EAAMPEAPAREEDTA
+1297 EAAMPEAPAREDDTA
-1312 APAAGMTREEP
+1312 VPAT
-1323 LPQQET
+1323 
-1329 ADAAPAD
+1329 
-1336 VAAEA
+1336 
-1341 LSDEMDSTD
+1341 
-1350 EAGAETV
+1350 
-1357 ADTDVTPSAQDEAA
+1357 
-1371 AVPPSAPAFPAPA
+1371 
-1384 REAAA
+1384 
-1389 EQTLP
+1389 
-1394 ADDVQTGDASTD
+1394 
-1406 AAEAPVSDAV
+1406 
-1416 QPEEAASAD
+1416 
-1425 SPVQENENAPEAAE
+1425 
-1439 DVAPAPAPAAPDFPS
+1439 
-1454 VPVAEMAETNEAAMP
+1454 
-1469 EAPVKE
+1469 
-1475 AGPVAPVADMT
+1475 DMT
-1486 REEPLPQQETADA
+1486 QEEPLPQQETADA

-1510 ATVDEKERTEAPVA
+1510 ATVDEKERTEAPVD
-1524 DAQAASATRAPAF
+1524 DAPAASATKAPAF

-1631 SSTGPG
+1631 SSTGPA
-1637 AGTQPAFPGAPV
+1637 AGTQPAFPDAPV

-1760 RAASRPVAPTP
+1760 RTASRPVAPTP

>member
-1 MTYPLLP
+1 MTHPLLP
-8 LQAGS
+8 TQAAS

-37 TPPPAPAPTP
+37 TPPPASAPTP
-47 ALPVSLSATPQGTAA
+47 ALPADLSATPRGSAA
-62 GQLGILPYLSA
+62 GQLDILPYLSA
-73 FLDTDGDMSVEEV
+73 FLDTDGDRSVEEV
-86 ATPGMMPSFQ
+86 AAPGMLSSFR

-115 IPAAGTERTE
+115 IPAAGAGRPAP
-125 SLMLDLGQGVPAG
+125 LVLDLGQGVPAG

-143 PDIDPL
+143 PGIDPL
-149 SRQTTWQESQANWRN
+149 SRQTTWQEDRANWRN
-164 LLPLPLPAETPQ
+164 LLCLPLPGETPQ
-176 VCFIRLDG
+176 ICYIRLDG

-193 LRSLDNLAGAPES
+193 LRSLDNLADAPES

-266 VSAMAPGLAL
+266 VSAMTPGLAL

-321 LGRFLPL
+321 MGRYLPL

-368 VLDLGT
+368 VLDFGT
-374 LLPPFVQGTLP
+374 MLPPFVQGTLP

-403 REAGTSAEPADPL
+403 RETETAAAGPADPT
-416 APGRPARNQTITDPN
+416 APDRSAQSQTITDPN

-437 DGNTLPL
+437 EGNTLPL

-456 TVEAESA
+456 TVEADSA

-476 APLREIVEQDRQL
+476 VPLRELVEQNRQL
-489 EQCALPHDVRS
+489 EQCSLPHDVRS
-500 RVENMGR
+500 RVEGMGR
-507 RARQALSLLH
+507 RARQALRLLH

-525 PAAPAPTDTA
+525 PAAPAPTDGA
-535 RAEKRVFDLRKTLR
+535 RAATRAFDLRRMLQKT
-549 QAHDT
+549 HGH
-554 CRPLA
+554 CRALA

-564 ALGWHVPADL
+564 ALGWHVPSDL
-574 EQLYEGPAGELEDV
+574 EQRYEGPAGDLEET
-588 LRLLLEDALRA
+588 LRLLLEDAVRA
-599 TKGGKIHFA
+599 SKGGKVHFA
-608 VRRVPDSKHPGHL
+608 VRHVPDSKHPGHL

-628 GTGLPPEQRSAS
+628 GTGLPPEQRSAP
-640 LLARIWELSSS
+640 LLARIWELSSA
-651 HGGFLGVESGPR
+651 HGGFLGVESGHR

-673 HLPEA
+673 QLPEA
-678 SDGEDLPTV
+678 SADDLPTV

-693 AATRHELGA
+693 AATRRELGA

-709 TCHETGTLAHGLA
+709 TCLETGTLAHGLA
-722 TGARK
+722 AGARR
-727 GRTPAAV
+727 GGTPATV
-734 LLVCGPEASVD
+734 LLVCGPEASVE
-745 AAPLLRR
+745 AAPMLRR
-752 YHSLAERTGPFG
+752 YHDLAERTGPFG

-770 DQSQWDALAHAG
+770 DQSQWDALANAG

-830 FGPAAAPQADQGM
+830 FGPVAAPQADQGM
-843 PDLLLSTDDIPQ
+843 PDLLLSTDDMPER
-855 QTAPAAP
+855 TVPAAQ
-862 AAASADLP
+862 AATGGDLP

-875 PAAAAADTAQA
+875 PASAGAEAAPAA
-886 EPLPLTDDMR
+886 PLSLTDDMR
-896 LDMPAAQTA
+896 CDAPVAPVAQTA
-905 RPVADAVQPEEAA
+905 RPEAEQPLPADDEQSGAVRAEAA
-918 PAESPVQEN
+918 EASAADDAQPV
-927 ENAPDAAEDIAPAPA
+927 APAP
-942 PAAPDFPSVPM
+942 
-953 PETAETNEAAMPEAP
+953 
-968 VKEEEPAAPAADM
+968 
-981 TREEP
+981 
-986 LPQQET
+986 
-992 AAAAAAAPADVAA
+992 
-1005 EALSDEMD
+1005 
-1013 SAEEAGTKA
+1013 
-1022 VAGADVTPPARD
+1022 
-1034 EAAAVSPSAPAFPAP
+1034 
-1049 AREAAAEQAPPADD
+1049 
-1063 VQTGDAPTDAA
+1063 
-1074 EAPVSDAVQPEE
+1074 
-1086 AASADSP
+1086 ADSP
-1093 VQENENAPEAAEDV
+1093 VQENGAAPEAAEDDG
-1107 APAPAPAAPD
+1107 PAPAPTAPD
-1117 FPSVPVGE
+1117 FPSVPV
-1125 TAETNEAAMPEA
+1125 AAMDDAATQEAPLEEEKEEA
-1137 PTREEDTSVPATDMT
+1137 PTAEAP
-1152 QEEPLPQQETA
+1152 QEEALPQQGTA
-1163 DAAPA
+1163 DAAAPA
-1168 DVAAEALSDEMD
+1168 DGPAASSDAAD
-1180 STDEAGAETVAD
+1180 STEEAVAETGAD
-1192 TDVTPSAQ
+1192 ADMPSPAQ
-1200 DEAAA
+1200 DEAAE
-1205 VPPSAPAFPAPARE
+1205 VPPSAPAFPAPAQE
-1219 AAAEQTLPA
+1219 VAVEQPLPA
-1228 DDVQT
+1228 DDRQNRDVR
-1233 GDASTD
+1233 
-1239 AAEAPVSDAVQP
+1239 AEAA
-1251 EEAASADSPVQE
+1251 AASAADDAQPVAPAPADSPVQE
-1263 NENAPEA
+1263 NDAAPEA
-1270 AEDVAPAPAPA
+1270 AEDDGPAPAPT
-1281 APDFPSVPVAE
+1281 APDFPSVPVAA
-1292 MAETN
+1292 MDD
-1297 EAAMPEAPAREEDTA
+1297 AATQEAPLEEEKEEAPTA
-1312 APAAGMTREEP
+1312 EAPQEEA
-1323 LPQQET
+1323 LPQQGT
-1329 ADAAPAD
+1329 ADAAAPAD
-1336 VAAEA
+1336 GPAAS
-1341 LSDEMDSTD
+1341 SDAADSTE
-1350 EAGAETV
+1350 EAVAETG
-1357 ADTDVTPSAQDEAA
+1357 ADADMPSPAQDEAA
-1371 AVPPSAPAFPAPA
+1371 
-1384 REAAA
+1384 
-1389 EQTLP
+1389 
-1394 ADDVQTGDASTD
+1394 
-1406 AAEAPVSDAV
+1406 EAPR
-1416 QPEEAASAD
+1416 P
-1425 SPVQENENAPEAAE
+1425 
-1439 DVAPAPAPAAPDFPS
+1439 
-1454 VPVAEMAETNEAAMP
+1454 
-1469 EAPVKE
+1469 
-1475 AGPVAPVADMT
+1475 
-1486 REEPLPQQETADA
+1486 
-1499 AAAAPADDATG
+1499 
-1510 ATVDEKERTEAPVA
+1510 
-1524 DAQAASATRAPAF
+1524 APAF
-1537 PSVEAAASPLAGGY
+1537 PSADAARPLAGGY

-1570 TPVDRP
+1570 TPVSRP
-1576 APRQEE
+1576 VPRREE
-1582 TVSAP
+1582 AASAP

-1623 ITPQPRKS
+1623 ITPPPRK
-1631 SSTGPG
+1631 GPG
-1637 AGTQPAFPGAPV
+1637 SGPAAGTQPAFPGAPV
-1649 EEAPQAVPG
+1649 EEAPHAVPG

-1698 RFHTGN
+1698 RFHTGSS
-1704 GQPQD
+1704 QPRDDREED
-1709 KEEARSPQAPAATA
+1709 KGPQVPAATV
-1723 QERQGTPRPM
+1723 QERQGTPRPI
-1733 PRKDAPREETPGTTA
+1733 PKNEGPQQKSPEAAAEIPTA
-1748 DIPATTNPWIER
+1748 ANPWIER
-1760 RAASRPVAPTP
+1760 RTAPRPAAPAP
-1771 RMPVPPMPQR
+1771 RVPVPPMPQR

-1868 RHRISMGS
+1868 RHRISLGS

>member
-176 VCFIRLDG
+176 ACFIRLDG

-444 MTGLSQPAPAPA
+444 MTGLSQTAPAPA

-476 APLREIVEQDRQL
+476 APLREIVEQNRQL

-507 RARQALSLLH
+507 RARQALNLLH

-525 PAAPAPTDTA
+525 PAAPAPADTA

-722 TGARK
+722 AGARK

-855 QTAPAAP
+855 QTASAAP

-875 PAAAAADTAQA
+875 PAAAAADTAQT

-896 LDMPAAQTA
+896 LDTPAAQTA

-918 PAESPVQEN
+918 
-927 ENAPDAAEDIAPAPA
+927 
-942 PAAPDFPSVPM
+942 
-953 PETAETNEAAMPEAP
+953 
-968 VKEEEPAAPAADM
+968 
-981 TREEP
+981 
-986 LPQQET
+986 
-992 AAAAAAAPADVAA
+992 
-1005 EALSDEMD
+1005 
-1013 SAEEAGTKA
+1013 SAE
-1022 VAGADVTPPARD
+1022 
-1034 EAAAVSPSAPAFPAP
+1034 
-1049 AREAAAEQAPPADD
+1049 
-1063 VQTGDAPTDAA
+1063 
-1074 EAPVSDAVQPEE
+1074 
-1086 AASADSP
+1086 SP

-1117 FPSVPVGE
+1117 FPSVPMPE
-1125 TAETNEAAMPEA
+1125 TAETNEAAIPEA
-1137 PTREEDTSVPATDMT
+1137 PVKEEVP
-1152 QEEPLPQQETA
+1152 
-1163 DAAPA
+1163 
-1168 DVAAEALSDEMD
+1168 
-1180 STDEAGAETVAD
+1180 
-1192 TDVTPSAQ
+1192 
-1200 DEAAA
+1200 
-1205 VPPSAPAFPAPARE
+1205 
-1219 AAAEQTLPA
+1219 
-1228 DDVQT
+1228 
-1233 GDASTD
+1233 
-1239 AAEAPVSDAVQP
+1239 
-1251 EEAASADSPVQE
+1251 
-1263 NENAPEA
+1263 
-1270 AEDVAPAPAPA
+1270 
-1281 APDFPSVPVAE
+1281 
-1292 MAETN
+1292 
-1297 EAAMPEAPAREEDTA
+1297 A
-1312 APAAGMTREEP
+1312 APAADMTREEP

-1357 ADTDVTPSAQDEAA
+1357 ADTDVTPPAQDEAA
-1371 AVPPSAPAFPAPA
+1371 AVPPSTPAFPAPA

-1394 ADDVQTGDASTD
+1394 ADDVQTGDAPTD

>member
-525 PAAPAPTDTA
+525 PAAPAPADTA

-722 TGARK
+722 AGARK

-843 PDLLLSTDDIPQ
+843 PDLLLSTDDSPQ

-875 PAAAAADTAQA
+875 PAAAAADTAQT

-896 LDMPAAQTA
+896 LDTPAAQTA

-918 PAESPVQEN
+918 PA
-927 ENAPDAAEDIAPAPA
+927 
-942 PAAPDFPSVPM
+942 
-953 PETAETNEAAMPEAP
+953 
-968 VKEEEPAAPAADM
+968 
-981 TREEP
+981 
-986 LPQQET
+986 
-992 AAAAAAAPADVAA
+992 
-1005 EALSDEMD
+1005 
-1013 SAEEAGTKA
+1013 
-1022 VAGADVTPPARD
+1022 
-1034 EAAAVSPSAPAFPAP
+1034 
-1049 AREAAAEQAPPADD
+1049 
-1063 VQTGDAPTDAA
+1063 
-1074 EAPVSDAVQPEE
+1074 
-1086 AASADSP
+1086 DSP
-1093 VQENENAPEAAEDV
+1093 VQENENS
-1107 APAPAPAAPD
+1107 PD
-1117 FPSVPVGE
+1117 
-1125 TAETNEAAMPEA
+1125 
-1137 PTREEDTSVPATDMT
+1137 
-1152 QEEPLPQQETA
+1152 
-1163 DAAPA
+1163 
-1168 DVAAEALSDEMD
+1168 
-1180 STDEAGAETVAD
+1180 
-1192 TDVTPSAQ
+1192 
-1200 DEAAA
+1200 
-1205 VPPSAPAFPAPARE
+1205 
-1219 AAAEQTLPA
+1219 
-1228 DDVQT
+1228 
-1233 GDASTD
+1233 
-1239 AAEAPVSDAVQP
+1239 
-1251 EEAASADSPVQE
+1251 
-1263 NENAPEA
+1263 A

-1297 EAAMPEAPAREEDTA
+1297 EAAMPET
-1312 APAAGMTREEP
+1312 
-1323 LPQQET
+1323 
-1329 ADAAPAD
+1329 
-1336 VAAEA
+1336 
-1341 LSDEMDSTD
+1341 
-1350 EAGAETV
+1350 
-1357 ADTDVTPSAQDEAA
+1357 
-1371 AVPPSAPAFPAPA
+1371 
-1384 REAAA
+1384 
-1389 EQTLP
+1389 
-1394 ADDVQTGDASTD
+1394 
-1406 AAEAPVSDAV
+1406 
-1416 QPEEAASAD
+1416 
-1425 SPVQENENAPEAAE
+1425 
-1439 DVAPAPAPAAPDFPS
+1439 
-1454 VPVAEMAETNEAAMP
+1454 
-1469 EAPVKE
+1469 PVKE
-1475 AGPVAPVADMT
+1475 AGPAAPAADMT
-1486 REEPLPQQETADA
+1486 REEPLSQQETADA
-1499 AAAAPADDATG
+1499 AAAAPADVATG

-1576 APRQEE
+1576 APWQEE

-1631 SSTGPG
+1631 SSTGPA

-1748 DIPATTNPWIER
+1748 NIPATTNPWIER
-1760 RAASRPVAPTP
+1760 RTASRPVAPTP

>member
-1 MTYPLLP
+1 MTHPLLP
-8 LQAGS
+8 TQAAS

-37 TPPPAPAPTP
+37 TPPPASAPTP
-47 ALPVSLSATPQGTAA
+47 ALPADLSATPRGSAA
-62 GQLGILPYLSA
+62 GQLDILPYLSA
-73 FLDTDGDMSVEEV
+73 FLDTDGDRSVEEV
-86 ATPGMMPSFQ
+86 AAPGMLSSFR

-115 IPAAGTERTE
+115 IPAAGAGRPAP
-125 SLMLDLGQGVPAG
+125 LVLDLGQGVPAG

-143 PDIDPL
+143 PGIDPL
-149 SRQTTWQESQANWRN
+149 SRQTTWQEDRANWRN
-164 LLPLPLPAETPQ
+164 LLCLPLPGETPQ
-176 VCFIRLDG
+176 ICYIRLDG

-193 LRSLDNLAGAPES
+193 LRSLDNLASAPES

-321 LGRFLPL
+321 MGRYLPL

-368 VLDLGT
+368 VLDFGT

-403 REAGTSAEPADPL
+403 RETETAAAGPADPP
-416 APGRPARNQTITDPN
+416 APDRSAQSQTITDPN

-437 DGNTLPL
+437 EGNTLPL

-456 TVEAESA
+456 TVEADSA

-476 APLREIVEQDRQL
+476 VPLRELVEQNRQL
-489 EQCALPHDVRS
+489 EQCSLPHDVRS
-500 RVENMGR
+500 RVEGMGR
-507 RARQALSLLH
+507 RARQALRLLH

-525 PAAPAPTDTA
+525 PAAPAPTDGA
-535 RAEKRVFDLRKTLR
+535 RAATRAFDLRRMLQKT
-549 QAHDT
+549 HEH
-554 CRPLA
+554 CRALA

-564 ALGWHVPADL
+564 ALGWHVPSDL
-574 EQLYEGPAGELEDV
+574 EQRYEGPAGDLEET
-588 LRLLLEDALRA
+588 LRLLLEDAVRA
-599 TKGGKIHFA
+599 SKGGKVHFA
-608 VRRVPDSKHPGHL
+608 VRHVPDSKHPGHL

-628 GTGLPPEQRSAS
+628 GTGLPPEQRSAP
-640 LLARIWELSSS
+640 LLARIWELSSA

-673 HLPEA
+673 QLPEA
-678 SDGEDLPTV
+678 SADDLPTV

-693 AATRHELGA
+693 AATRRELGA

-709 TCHETGTLAHGLA
+709 TCRETGTLAHGLA
-722 TGARK
+722 AGARR
-727 GRTPAAV
+727 GGTPATV
-734 LLVCGPEASVD
+734 LLVCGPEASVE
-745 AAPLLRR
+745 AAPMLRR
-752 YHSLAERTGPFG
+752 YHGLAERTGPFG

-770 DQSQWDALAHAG
+770 DQSQWDALANAG

-830 FGPAAAPQADQGM
+830 FGPVAAPQADQGM
-843 PDLLLSTDDIPQ
+843 PDLLLSTDDMPER
-855 QTAPAAP
+855 TVPAAQ
-862 AAASADLP
+862 AATGGDLP

-875 PAAAAADTAQA
+875 PASAGAEAAPAA
-886 EPLPLTDDMR
+886 PLSLTDDMR
-896 LDMPAAQTA
+896 RDAPVAPVAQTA
-905 RPVADAVQPEEAA
+905 RPE
-918 PAESPVQEN
+918 
-927 ENAPDAAEDIAPAPA
+927 
-942 PAAPDFPSVPM
+942 
-953 PETAETNEAAMPEAP
+953 
-968 VKEEEPAAPAADM
+968 
-981 TREEP
+981 
-986 LPQQET
+986 
-992 AAAAAAAPADVAA
+992 
-1005 EALSDEMD
+1005 
-1013 SAEEAGTKA
+1013 
-1022 VAGADVTPPARD
+1022 
-1034 EAAAVSPSAPAFPAP
+1034 
-1049 AREAAAEQAPPADD
+1049 AEQPLPADD
-1063 VQTGDAPTDAA
+1063 EQSGAVRAEAA
-1074 EAPVSDAVQPEE
+1074 EAPLSDAAQPV
-1086 AASADSP
+1086 APAPADSP
-1093 VQENENAPEAAEDV
+1093 VQKNDAAPEAAEDGG
-1107 APAPAPAAPD
+1107 PAPAPTAPD
-1117 FPSVPVGE
+1117 FPSVPV
-1125 TAETNEAAMPEA
+1125 AAMDDAATQEAPLEEEKEEA
-1137 PTREEDTSVPATDMT
+1137 PTAEAPQKEA
-1152 QEEPLPQQETA
+1152 LPQQGTA
-1163 DAAPA
+1163 DAATPA
-1168 DVAAEALSDEMD
+1168 DGPAASSDAAD
-1180 STDEAGAETVAD
+1180 STEEAVAETEAD
-1192 TDVTPSAQ
+1192 ADMPGPAQ
-1200 DEAAA
+1200 DEAAE
-1205 VPPSAPAFPAPARE
+1205 VPPSAPAFPAPAQE
-1219 AAAEQTLPA
+1219 VEAEQPLPA
-1228 DDVQT
+1228 DDRQNRAVR
-1233 GDASTD
+1233 AE
-1239 AAEAPVSDAVQP
+1239 AAEASAADDAQPVAP
-1251 EEAASADSPVQE
+1251 APADSPVQE
-1263 NENAPEA
+1263 NGAAPEA
-1270 AEDVAPAPAPA
+1270 AEDDGPAPAPT
-1281 APDFPSVPVAE
+1281 APDFPSVPVAA
-1292 MAETN
+1292 MDD
-1297 EAAMPEAPAREEDTA
+1297 AATQEAPLEEEKEEAPTA
-1312 APAAGMTREEP
+1312 EAPQKEA
-1323 LPQQET
+1323 LPQQGT
-1329 ADAAPAD
+1329 ADAATPAD
-1336 VAAEA
+1336 GPAAS
-1341 LSDEMDSTD
+1341 SDAADSTE
-1350 EAGAETV
+1350 EAVAETG
-1357 ADTDVTPSAQDEAA
+1357 ADADMPSPAQDEAA
-1371 AVPPSAPAFPAPA
+1371 
-1384 REAAA
+1384 
-1389 EQTLP
+1389 
-1394 ADDVQTGDASTD
+1394 
-1406 AAEAPVSDAV
+1406 EAPR
-1416 QPEEAASAD
+1416 P
-1425 SPVQENENAPEAAE
+1425 
-1439 DVAPAPAPAAPDFPS
+1439 
-1454 VPVAEMAETNEAAMP
+1454 
-1469 EAPVKE
+1469 
-1475 AGPVAPVADMT
+1475 
-1486 REEPLPQQETADA
+1486 
-1499 AAAAPADDATG
+1499 
-1510 ATVDEKERTEAPVA
+1510 
-1524 DAQAASATRAPAF
+1524 APAF
-1537 PSVEAAASPLAGGY
+1537 PSADAARPLAGGY

-1570 TPVDRP
+1570 TPVSRP
-1576 APRQEE
+1576 VPRREE
-1582 TVSAP
+1582 AASAP

-1623 ITPQPRKS
+1623 ITPPPRK
-1631 SSTGPG
+1631 GPG
-1637 AGTQPAFPGAPV
+1637 SGPAAGTQPAFPGAPV
-1649 EEAPQAVPG
+1649 EEAPHAVPG

-1698 RFHTGN
+1698 RFHTGSS
-1704 GQPQD
+1704 QPRDDREED
-1709 KEEARSPQAPAATA
+1709 KGPQVPAATV
-1723 QERQGTPRPM
+1723 QERQGTPRPI
-1733 PRKDAPREETPGTTA
+1733 PKKEGPQQKSPEAAAEIPTA
-1748 DIPATTNPWIER
+1748 ANPWIER
-1760 RAASRPVAPTP
+1760 RTAPRPAAPAP
-1771 RMPVPPMPQR
+1771 RVPVPPMPQR
-1781 PQPPD
+1781 PQPPN

-1868 RHRISMGS
+1868 RHRISLGS

>member
-476 APLREIVEQDRQL
+476 APLREIVEQNRQL
-489 EQCALPHDVRS
+489 EQCVLPHDVRS

-517 DPAGDAAA
+517 DPAGDAPA
-525 PAAPAPTDTA
+525 PAAPAPADTA

-673 HLPEA
+673 HLPDA

-722 TGARK
+722 AGARK

-820 RQADAPLPDL
+820 RQTDAPLPDL

-875 PAAAAADTAQA
+875 PANATADTAQTD
-886 EPLPLTDDMR
+886 PLPLTDDMR
-896 LDMPAAQTA
+896 LDTPAAQTA

-918 PAESPVQEN
+918 PADSPVQEN
-927 ENAPDAAEDIAPAPA
+927 ENSPDAAEDVAPAPA
-942 PAAPDFPSVPM
+942 PAAPDFPSVPVA
-953 PETAETNEAAMPEAP
+953 ETAETNEAAMPEAP
-968 VKEEEPAAPAADM
+968 VKEEGPAAPAADM

-992 AAAAAAAPADVAA
+992 ADAGTPADTAA

-1022 VAGADVTPPARD
+1022 MADTDVPSPARD
-1034 EAAAVSPSAPAFPAP
+1034 EAAAVPPSAPAFPAP
-1049 AREAAAEQAPPADD
+1049 AREAAAEQALPADD

-1093 VQENENAPEAAEDV
+1093 VQE
-1107 APAPAPAAPD
+1107 
-1117 FPSVPVGE
+1117 S
-1125 TAETNEAAMPEA
+1125 
-1137 PTREEDTSVPATDMT
+1137 
-1152 QEEPLPQQETA
+1152 
-1163 DAAPA
+1163 
-1168 DVAAEALSDEMD
+1168 
-1180 STDEAGAETVAD
+1180 
-1192 TDVTPSAQ
+1192 
-1200 DEAAA
+1200 
-1205 VPPSAPAFPAPARE
+1205 
-1219 AAAEQTLPA
+1219 
-1228 DDVQT
+1228 
-1233 GDASTD
+1233 
-1239 AAEAPVSDAVQP
+1239 
-1251 EEAASADSPVQE
+1251 
-1263 NENAPEA
+1263 ENAPEA

-1292 MAETN
+1292 TAETN
-1297 EAAMPEAPAREEDTA
+1297 EAAMPEAPTREEDTSV
-1312 APAAGMTREEP
+1312 PAADMTREEP

-1329 ADAAPAD
+1329 ADAGAPAD
-1336 VAAEA
+1336 AAA
-1341 LSDEMDSTD
+1341 DTLSDEMDSTE
-1350 EAGAETV
+1350 EAGAKAV
-1357 ADTDVTPSAQDEAA
+1357 ADADVPSPARDEAA
-1371 AVPPSAPAFPAPA
+1371 AVSPSAPAFPAPA
-1384 REAAA
+1384 RETAA

-1394 ADDVQTGDASTD
+1394 ADDVQTGDVRTD
-1406 AAEAPVSDAV
+1406 ADEAPVSDAV
-1416 QPEEAASAD
+1416 QPEEAAPAD

-1439 DVAPAPAPAAPDFPS
+1439 DVAPPPAPAAPDFPS
-1454 VPVAEMAETNEAAMP
+1454 VPMAETAETSEAAMP

-1475 AGPVAPVADMT
+1475 AGPAAPAADMT
-1486 REEPLPQQETADA
+1486 REEPLPQQEAADA
-1499 AAAAPADDATG
+1499 AAAAPADAATG

-1524 DAQAASATRAPAF
+1524 DAQAAAATRAPAF
-1537 PSVEAAASPLAGGY
+1537 PSVEAVASPLAGGY

-1570 TPVDRP
+1570 TPVNRP

-1631 SSTGPG
+1631 SSTGPA

-1649 EEAPQAVPG
+1649 EETPQAVPG

-1760 RAASRPVAPTP
+1760 RTASRPVAPTP

>member
-1 MTYPLLP
+1 MTHPLLP
-8 LQAGS
+8 TQAAS

-37 TPPPAPAPTP
+37 TPPPASAPTP
-47 ALPVSLSATPQGTAA
+47 ALPADLSATPRGSAA
-62 GQLGILPYLSA
+62 GQLDILPYLSA
-73 FLDTDGDMSVEEV
+73 FLDTDGDRSVEEV
-86 ATPGMMPSFQ
+86 AAPGMLSSFR

-115 IPAAGTERTE
+115 IPAAGPGRPAP
-125 SLMLDLGQGVPAG
+125 LVLDLGQGVPAG

-143 PDIDPL
+143 PGIDPL
-149 SRQTTWQESQANWRN
+149 SRQTTWQEDRANWRN
-164 LLPLPLPAETPQ
+164 LLCLPLPGETPQ
-176 VCFIRLDG
+176 ICYIRLDG

-193 LRSLDNLAGAPES
+193 LRSLDNLADAPES

-321 LGRFLPL
+321 MGRYLPL

-368 VLDLGT
+368 VLDFGT

-403 REAGTSAEPADPL
+403 RETETAAAGPADPT
-416 APGRPARNQTITDPN
+416 APDRSAQSQTITDPN

-437 DGNTLPL
+437 EGNTLPL

-456 TVEAESA
+456 TVEADSA

-476 APLREIVEQDRQL
+476 VPLRELVEQNRQL
-489 EQCALPHDVRS
+489 EQCSLPHDVRS
-500 RVENMGR
+500 RVEGMGR
-507 RARQALSLLH
+507 RARQALRLLH

-525 PAAPAPTDTA
+525 PAAPAPTDGA
-535 RAEKRVFDLRKTLR
+535 RAATRAFDLRRMLQKT
-549 QAHDT
+549 HEH
-554 CRPLA
+554 CRALA

-564 ALGWHVPADL
+564 ALGWHVPSDL
-574 EQLYEGPAGELEDV
+574 EQRYEGPAGDLEET
-588 LRLLLEDALRA
+588 LRLLLEDAVRA
-599 TKGGKIHFA
+599 SKGGKVHFA
-608 VRRVPDSKHPGHL
+608 VRHVPDSKHPGHL

-628 GTGLPPEQRSAS
+628 GTGLPPEQRSAP
-640 LLARIWELSSS
+640 LLARIWELSSA

-673 HLPEA
+673 QLPEA
-678 SDGEDLPTV
+678 SADDLPTV

-693 AATRHELGA
+693 AATRRELGA

-709 TCHETGTLAHGLA
+709 TCRETGTLAHGLA
-722 TGARK
+722 AGARR
-727 GRTPAAV
+727 GGTPATV
-734 LLVCGPEASVD
+734 LLVCGPEASVE
-745 AAPLLRR
+745 AAPMLRR
-752 YHSLAERTGPFG
+752 YHGLAERTGPFG

-770 DQSQWDALAHAG
+770 DQSQWDALANAG

-820 RQADAPLPDL
+820 RQADAPLPDP
-830 FGPAAAPQADQGM
+830 FVPVAAPQADQGM
-843 PDLLLSTDDIPQ
+843 PDLLLSTDDMPER
-855 QTAPAAP
+855 TVPAAQ
-862 AAASADLP
+862 AATGGDLP

-875 PAAAAADTAQA
+875 PASAGAEAAPAA
-886 EPLPLTDDMR
+886 PLSLTDDMR
-896 LDMPAAQTA
+896 CDAPVAPVAPVAQTA
-905 RPVADAVQPEEAA
+905 RPEAEQPLPADDEQSGAVRADAAAASAADDAQP
-918 PAESPVQEN
+918 V
-927 ENAPDAAEDIAPAPA
+927 APAP
-942 PAAPDFPSVPM
+942 
-953 PETAETNEAAMPEAP
+953 
-968 VKEEEPAAPAADM
+968 
-981 TREEP
+981 
-986 LPQQET
+986 
-992 AAAAAAAPADVAA
+992 
-1005 EALSDEMD
+1005 
-1013 SAEEAGTKA
+1013 
-1022 VAGADVTPPARD
+1022 
-1034 EAAAVSPSAPAFPAP
+1034 
-1049 AREAAAEQAPPADD
+1049 
-1063 VQTGDAPTDAA
+1063 
-1074 EAPVSDAVQPEE
+1074 
-1086 AASADSP
+1086 ADSP
-1093 VQENENAPEAAEDV
+1093 VQENDAAPEAAEDGG
-1107 APAPAPAAPD
+1107 PAPAPTAPD
-1117 FPSVPVGE
+1117 FPSVPV
-1125 TAETNEAAMPEA
+1125 AAMDDATTPEA
-1137 PTREEDTSVPATDMT
+1137 PLEEEKEEAPAAEAP
-1152 QEEPLPQQETA
+1152 QEEALPQQGTA
-1163 DAAPA
+1163 DAAAAPA
-1168 DVAAEALSDEMD
+1168 DGPAASSDAAD
-1180 STDEAGAETVAD
+1180 STEEAVAETGAD
-1192 TDVTPSAQ
+1192 ADMPGPAQ
-1200 DEAAA
+1200 DEAAE
-1205 VPPSAPAFPAPARE
+1205 VPPSAPAFPAPAQE
-1219 AAAEQTLPA
+1219 VEAEQPLPA
-1228 DDVQT
+1228 DDRQNRDVR
-1233 GDASTD
+1233 AD
-1239 AAEAPVSDAVQP
+1239 AAEASAADDAQPVAP
-1251 EEAASADSPVQE
+1251 APADSPVQE
-1263 NENAPEA
+1263 NGAAPEA
-1270 AEDVAPAPAPA
+1270 AEDDGPAPAPT
-1281 APDFPSVPVAE
+1281 APDFPSVPVAA
-1292 MAETN
+1292 MDD
-1297 EAAMPEAPAREEDTA
+1297 AATQEAPLEEEKEEAPTA
-1312 APAAGMTREEP
+1312 EAPQEEA
-1323 LPQQET
+1323 LPQQ
-1329 ADAAPAD
+1329 
-1336 VAAEA
+1336 
-1341 LSDEMDSTD
+1341 
-1350 EAGAETV
+1350 G
-1357 ADTDVTPSAQDEAA
+1357 
-1371 AVPPSAPAFPAPA
+1371 
-1384 REAAA
+1384 
-1389 EQTLP
+1389 
-1394 ADDVQTGDASTD
+1394 
-1406 AAEAPVSDAV
+1406 
-1416 QPEEAASAD
+1416 
-1425 SPVQENENAPEAAE
+1425 
-1439 DVAPAPAPAAPDFPS
+1439 
-1454 VPVAEMAETNEAAMP
+1454 
-1469 EAPVKE
+1469 
-1475 AGPVAPVADMT
+1475 
-1486 REEPLPQQETADA
+1486 TADA
-1499 AAAAPADDATG
+1499 AAAPADGPADSSDAADSTEE
-1510 ATVDEKERTEAPVA
+1510 AVAETEADA
-1524 DAQAASATRAPAF
+1524 DMPSPAQDEAAEAPRPAPAF
-1537 PSVEAAASPLAGGY
+1537 PSADAARPLAGGY

-1570 TPVDRP
+1570 TPVSRP
-1576 APRQEE
+1576 VPRREE
-1582 TVSAP
+1582 AASAP

-1623 ITPQPRKS
+1623 ITPPPRK
-1631 SSTGPG
+1631 GPG
-1637 AGTQPAFPGAPV
+1637 SGPAAGTQPAFPGAPV
-1649 EEAPQAVPG
+1649 EEAPHAVPG

-1668 TPDSTTLLA
+1668 TPDSSTLLA

-1698 RFHTGN
+1698 RFHTGSS
-1704 GQPQD
+1704 QPRDDREED
-1709 KEEARSPQAPAATA
+1709 KGPQAPAATV
-1723 QERQGTPRPM
+1723 QERQGTPRPI
-1733 PRKDAPREETPGTTA
+1733 PKKEGPQQKSPEAAAEIPTA
-1748 DIPATTNPWIER
+1748 ANPWIER
-1760 RAASRPVAPTP
+1760 RTAPRPTAPAP
-1771 RMPVPPMPQR
+1771 RVPVPPMPQR

-1868 RHRISMGS
+1868 RHRISLGS

>member
-289 ASHSRLL
+289 ANHSRLL

-525 PAAPAPTDTA
+525 PAAPAPADTA

-693 AATRHELGA
+693 AATRRELGA

-722 TGARK
+722 AGARK

-875 PAAAAADTAQA
+875 PAAAAADTAQT
-886 EPLPLTDDMR
+886 EPLTLTDDMR
-896 LDMPAAQTA
+896 LDTPAAQTA
-905 RPVADAVQPEEAA
+905 RPVV
-918 PAESPVQEN
+918 
-927 ENAPDAAEDIAPAPA
+927 
-942 PAAPDFPSVPM
+942 
-953 PETAETNEAAMPEAP
+953 
-968 VKEEEPAAPAADM
+968 
-981 TREEP
+981 
-986 LPQQET
+986 
-992 AAAAAAAPADVAA
+992 
-1005 EALSDEMD
+1005 
-1013 SAEEAGTKA
+1013 
-1022 VAGADVTPPARD
+1022 
-1034 EAAAVSPSAPAFPAP
+1034 
-1049 AREAAAEQAPPADD
+1049 
-1063 VQTGDAPTDAA
+1063 
-1074 EAPVSDAVQPEE
+1074 DAVQPEE
-1086 AASADSP
+1086 AASTDSP
-1093 VQENENAPEAAEDV
+1093 VQENENAPEAVEDV

-1117 FPSVPVGE
+1117 FPSVPMPE

-1219 AAAEQTLPA
+1219 AAAEQALPA

-1233 GDASTD
+1233 GDAPTD
-1239 AAEAPVSDAVQP
+1239 AAEAPMSDAVQP

-1270 AEDVAPAPAPA
+1270 VEDVAPAPAPA
-1281 APDFPSVPVAE
+1281 APDFPSVPVG
-1292 MAETN
+1292 ET
-1297 EAAMPEAPAREEDTA
+1297 
-1312 APAAGMTREEP
+1312 
-1323 LPQQET
+1323 
-1329 ADAAPAD
+1329 
-1336 VAAEA
+1336 
-1341 LSDEMDSTD
+1341 
-1350 EAGAETV
+1350 
-1357 ADTDVTPSAQDEAA
+1357 
-1371 AVPPSAPAFPAPA
+1371 
-1384 REAAA
+1384 
-1389 EQTLP
+1389 
-1394 ADDVQTGDASTD
+1394 
-1406 AAEAPVSDAV
+1406 
-1416 QPEEAASAD
+1416 
-1425 SPVQENENAPEAAE
+1425 
-1439 DVAPAPAPAAPDFPS
+1439 
-1454 VPVAEMAETNEAAMP
+1454 AETNEAAMP

-1475 AGPVAPVADMT
+1475 EGPAAPVADMT

-1499 AAAAPADDATG
+1499 AAAAPADVATG

-1748 DIPATTNPWIER
+1748 DIPATTHPWIER
-1760 RAASRPVAPTP
+1760 RTASRPVAPTP

>member
-193 LRSLDNLAGAPES
+193 LRTLDNLAGAPES

-476 APLREIVEQDRQL
+476 APLREIVEQNRQL
-489 EQCALPHDVRS
+489 EQCVLPHDVRS

-517 DPAGDAAA
+517 DPAGDAPA
-525 PAAPAPTDTA
+525 PAAPAPADTA

-673 HLPEA
+673 HLPDA

-722 TGARK
+722 AGARK

-820 RQADAPLPDL
+820 RQTDAPLPDL

-875 PAAAAADTAQA
+875 PANATADTAQTD
-886 EPLPLTDDMR
+886 PLPLTDDMR
-896 LDMPAAQTA
+896 LDTPAAQTA

-918 PAESPVQEN
+918 PA
-927 ENAPDAAEDIAPAPA
+927 
-942 PAAPDFPSVPM
+942 
-953 PETAETNEAAMPEAP
+953 
-968 VKEEEPAAPAADM
+968 
-981 TREEP
+981 
-986 LPQQET
+986 
-992 AAAAAAAPADVAA
+992 
-1005 EALSDEMD
+1005 
-1013 SAEEAGTKA
+1013 
-1022 VAGADVTPPARD
+1022 
-1034 EAAAVSPSAPAFPAP
+1034 
-1049 AREAAAEQAPPADD
+1049 
-1063 VQTGDAPTDAA
+1063 
-1074 EAPVSDAVQPEE
+1074 
-1086 AASADSP
+1086 DSP
-1093 VQENENAPEAAEDV
+1093 VQENENS
-1107 APAPAPAAPD
+1107 PD
-1117 FPSVPVGE
+1117 
-1125 TAETNEAAMPEA
+1125 
-1137 PTREEDTSVPATDMT
+1137 
-1152 QEEPLPQQETA
+1152 
-1163 DAAPA
+1163 
-1168 DVAAEALSDEMD
+1168 
-1180 STDEAGAETVAD
+1180 
-1192 TDVTPSAQ
+1192 
-1200 DEAAA
+1200 
-1205 VPPSAPAFPAPARE
+1205 
-1219 AAAEQTLPA
+1219 
-1228 DDVQT
+1228 
-1233 GDASTD
+1233 
-1239 AAEAPVSDAVQP
+1239 
-1251 EEAASADSPVQE
+1251 
-1263 NENAPEA
+1263 A

-1292 MAETN
+1292 T
-1297 EAAMPEAPAREEDTA
+1297 
-1312 APAAGMTREEP
+1312 
-1323 LPQQET
+1323 
-1329 ADAAPAD
+1329 
-1336 VAAEA
+1336 
-1341 LSDEMDSTD
+1341 
-1350 EAGAETV
+1350 
-1357 ADTDVTPSAQDEAA
+1357 
-1371 AVPPSAPAFPAPA
+1371 
-1384 REAAA
+1384 
-1389 EQTLP
+1389 
-1394 ADDVQTGDASTD
+1394 
-1406 AAEAPVSDAV
+1406 
-1416 QPEEAASAD
+1416 
-1425 SPVQENENAPEAAE
+1425 
-1439 DVAPAPAPAAPDFPS
+1439 
-1454 VPVAEMAETNEAAMP
+1454 AETNEAAMP

-1475 AGPVAPVADMT
+1475 EGPAAPAADMT

-1499 AAAAPADDATG
+1499 AAAAPADAATG

-1524 DAQAASATRAPAF
+1524 DAQAAAATRAPAF
-1537 PSVEAAASPLAGGY
+1537 PSVEAVASPLAGGY

-1570 TPVDRP
+1570 TPVNRP

-1631 SSTGPG
+1631 SSTGPA

-1649 EEAPQAVPG
+1649 EETPQAVPG

-1677 SGREETSRTRAAAN
+1677 SGREETSRTRTAAN

-1760 RAASRPVAPTP
+1760 RTASRPVAPTP

>member
-1 MTYPLLP
+1 
-8 LQAGS
+8 
-13 RRLALIV
+13 
-20 IPLLLVLSL
+20 
-29 AATCPAVP
+29 
-37 TPPPAPAPTP
+37 
-47 ALPVSLSATPQGTAA
+47 
-62 GQLGILPYLSA
+62 
-73 FLDTDGDMSVEEV
+73 
-86 ATPGMMPSFQ
+86 
-96 PLHPRT
+96 
-102 LPRSSG
+102 
-108 VTWLRLE
+108 
-115 IPAAGTERTE
+115 
-125 SLMLDLGQGVPAG
+125 
-138 AVLYT
+138 
-143 PDIDPL
+143 
-149 SRQTTWQESQANWRN
+149 ESQANWRN

-193 LRSLDNLAGAPES
+193 LRSLDNLASAPES
-206 LLGPGVMLALAVVM
+206 LLGPGIMLALAVVM

-289 ASHSRLL
+289 PSHSRLL

-321 LGRFLPL
+321 MGRFLPL

-403 REAGTSAEPADPL
+403 RETGSSAEATDPL
-416 APGRPARNQTITDPN
+416 APGRPAQNQTITDPN

-476 APLREIVEQDRQL
+476 APLREIVEQNRQL
-489 EQCALPHDVRS
+489 EQCALPHDARS
-500 RVENMGR
+500 RVESMGR
-507 RARQALSLLH
+507 RARQALRLLH
-517 DPAGDAAA
+517 DPAGEAAA
-525 PAAPAPTDTA
+525 PATPPPADTA

-549 QAHDT
+549 QTHET
-554 CRPLA
+554 CRALA
-559 EKSGI
+559 EKSDI

-574 EQLYEGPAGELEDV
+574 EQLYEGPAGDLEDV
-588 LRLLLEDALRA
+588 LRLLLEDAVRA
-599 TKGGKIHFA
+599 SKGGKIHFA
-608 VRRVPDSKHPGHL
+608 VRRVPDSKNPGHL

-678 SDGEDLPTV
+678 SDDEELPTV

-693 AATRHELGA
+693 AATRRELGA

-709 TCHETGTLAHGLA
+709 TYHETGTLAHGLA
-722 TGARK
+722 AGARK

-734 LLVCGPEASVD
+734 LLICGPEASVD

-782 FSHALTLPVSEDAL
+782 FSHALTLPVAEDAL

-805 SHDDVADLGAPLPET
+805 SHDDVADLGAPLPES
-820 RQADAPLPDL
+820 RQAEAPLPDL
-830 FGPAAAPQADQGM
+830 FGPAPAPQADQGM
-843 PDLLLSTDDIPQ
+843 PDLLLSTDDVPQ

-862 AAASADLP
+862 AATSGDLP

-875 PAAAAADTAQA
+875 PAAAVADAAPA

-896 LDMPAAQTA
+896 LDAPAAQ
-905 RPVADAVQPEEAA
+905 PVADAAQPVEPAAADSPVQEKENASDATADEIPAAPTAPAFPSVPIAETPADAMPEAPVEAKEEAA
-918 PAESPVQEN
+918 APANETAQDEEKPRQETTADAAPAAPADGPDKADEAPAARADDAEEPVAAAPAPADVASPVQDESAVAPLSAPASPAQEAEAEQPLPGDDVHADAAQPVEPAAADSPVQEKENAPDATADEVPAAPTAPAFPSVPVAETPADAMPEAPVEAKEEAAAPADETAQDEEEPRQEMTADAAPTAPVDGPDEAPAARADDAEESVTAAPAPADVTSPAQEGSAAAPLSAPATPAQESEAEQPLPGDDAREDAAEAPVADAAQPAEPAATDSPVQEN
-927 ENAPDAAEDIAPAPA
+927 ENAPDASADEV
-942 PAAPDFPSVPM
+942 PAAP
-953 PETAETNEAAMPEAP
+953 T
-968 VKEEEPAAPAADM
+968 APA
-981 TREEP
+981 
-986 LPQQET
+986 
-992 AAAAAAAPADVAA
+992 
-1005 EALSDEMD
+1005 
-1013 SAEEAGTKA
+1013 
-1022 VAGADVTPPARD
+1022 
-1034 EAAAVSPSAPAFPAP
+1034 
-1049 AREAAAEQAPPADD
+1049 
-1063 VQTGDAPTDAA
+1063 
-1074 EAPVSDAVQPEE
+1074 
-1086 AASADSP
+1086 
-1093 VQENENAPEAAEDV
+1093 
-1107 APAPAPAAPD
+1107 
-1117 FPSVPVGE
+1117 
-1125 TAETNEAAMPEA
+1125 
-1137 PTREEDTSVPATDMT
+1137 
-1152 QEEPLPQQETA
+1152 
-1163 DAAPA
+1163 
-1168 DVAAEALSDEMD
+1168 
-1180 STDEAGAETVAD
+1180 
-1192 TDVTPSAQ
+1192 
-1200 DEAAA
+1200 
-1205 VPPSAPAFPAPARE
+1205 
-1219 AAAEQTLPA
+1219 
-1228 DDVQT
+1228 
-1233 GDASTD
+1233 
-1239 AAEAPVSDAVQP
+1239 
-1251 EEAASADSPVQE
+1251 
-1263 NENAPEA
+1263 
-1270 AEDVAPAPAPA
+1270 
-1281 APDFPSVPVAE
+1281 FPSVPVAE
-1292 MAETN
+1292 TH
-1297 EAAMPEAPAREEDTA
+1297 D
-1312 APAAGMTREEP
+1312 
-1323 LPQQET
+1323 
-1329 ADAAPAD
+1329 DA
-1336 VAAEA
+1336 
-1341 LSDEMDSTD
+1341 L
-1350 EAGAETV
+1350 
-1357 ADTDVTPSAQDEAA
+1357 
-1371 AVPPSAPAFPAPA
+1371 
-1384 REAAA
+1384 
-1389 EQTLP
+1389 
-1394 ADDVQTGDASTD
+1394 
-1406 AAEAPVSDAV
+1406 
-1416 QPEEAASAD
+1416 
-1425 SPVQENENAPEAAE
+1425 
-1439 DVAPAPAPAAPDFPS
+1439 
-1454 VPVAEMAETNEAAMP
+1454 P
-1469 EAPVKE
+1469 EAPVEAKE
-1475 AGPVAPVADMT
+1475 
-1486 REEPLPQQETADA
+1486 
-1499 AAAAPADDATG
+1499 
-1510 ATVDEKERTEAPVA
+1510 
-1524 DAQAASATRAPAF
+1524 
-1537 PSVEAAASPLAGGY
+1537 EAAASPLSGGY

-1570 TPVDRP
+1570 TPVSRP

-1582 TVSAP
+1582 TASAP

-1616 PTDKSAL
+1616 PTDRSAL

-1631 SSTGPG
+1631 SSSGPA

-1704 GQPQD
+1704 SQPQD
-1709 KEEARSPQAPAATA
+1709 REEEDKGPQAPAATV

-1733 PRKDAPREETPGTTA
+1733 PKKEAPREETTETTA

-1760 RAASRPVAPTP
+1760 RTAPRPVAPTP

>member
-8 LQAGS
+8 VQAAC

-37 TPPPAPAPTP
+37 TPPPVPAPTP
-47 ALPVSLSATPQGTAA
+47 ALPASLSAAPQASAT

-86 ATPGMMPSFQ
+86 AAPGMMASFQ
-96 PLHPRT
+96 PLHPRA

-115 IPAAGTERTE
+115 IPAAGTARAE

-193 LRSLDNLAGAPES
+193 LRSLDNLASAPES

-266 VSAMAPGLAL
+266 VSAMTPGLAL

-289 ASHSRLL
+289 PSHSRLL

-321 LGRFLPL
+321 MGRFLPL

-403 REAGTSAEPADPL
+403 RETGSSAEAADPL
-416 APGRPARNQTITDPN
+416 APGRPAQNQTITDPN

-476 APLREIVEQDRQL
+476 APLREIVEQNRQL
-489 EQCALPHDVRS
+489 EQCALPHDARS
-500 RVENMGR
+500 RVESMGR

-517 DPAGDAAA
+517 DPAGETAA
-525 PAAPAPTDTA
+525 PATPAPTETA

-549 QAHDT
+549 QTHET
-554 CRPLA
+554 CRALA
-559 EKSGI
+559 EKAGI
-564 ALGWHVPADL
+564 ALGWHVPTDL
-574 EQLYEGPAGELEDV
+574 EQLYEGPAGDLEDV
-588 LRLLLEDALRA
+588 LRLLLEDAVRA
-599 TKGGKIHFA
+599 SKGGKIHFA
-608 VRRVPDSKHPGHL
+608 VRRVPDSKNPGHL

-663 GTSVIFTLQL
+663 GTSIIFTLQL

-678 SDGEDLPTV
+678 SDDEELPTV

-693 AATRHELGA
+693 AATRRELGA
-702 MLRDLPC
+702 MLRELPC

-722 TGARK
+722 AGARK

-734 LLVCGPEASVD
+734 LLICGPEASVE

-770 DQSQWDALAHAG
+770 DQSQWDGLAHAG

-805 SHDDVADLGAPLPET
+805 SHDDVADLGAPLPES

-843 PDLLLSTDDIPQ
+843 PDLLLSTDDVPQ

-862 AAASADLP
+862 AATSGDLP

-875 PAAAAADTAQA
+875 PAAAAADAAPA
-886 EPLPLTDDMR
+886 EPLTLTDDMR
-896 LDMPAAQTA
+896 LDAPAAQ
-905 RPVADAVQPEEAA
+905 PVADAAQPVEPAA
-918 PAESPVQEN
+918 ADSPVQEK
-927 ENAPDAAEDIAPAPA
+927 ENASAATADDV
-942 PAAPDFPSVPM
+942 PAAPTAPAFPSVPV
-953 PETAETNEAAMPEAP
+953 AETPADAMPEAP
-968 VKEEEPAAPAADM
+968 VEAKEEAAAPANETAQDEEEPRQETTADAAPAAPADGPDKADEAPAARADDAEKPVAAAPASADV
-981 TREEP
+981 TSPVQEESAVASLSTPASPAPAQEAEAEQP
-986 LPQQET
+986 LPSDDARADAAEAPAADDAQPVEPAATDSPVQESEKVSDAT
-992 AAAAAAAPADVAA
+992 ADEVPAAPTAPAFPSVPVTETPADAMPETPVKEKEEAAAPADETSQDKEEARQETTADAA
-1005 EALSDEMD
+1005 PAAPVDGPDEADEAPAARAD
-1013 SAEEAGTKA
+1013 DAEESVTAA
-1022 VAGADVTPPARD
+1022 PAPADVASPVQ
-1034 EAAAVSPSAPAFPAP
+1034 EGSAAAPLSAPATPAQ
-1049 AREAAAEQAPPADD
+1049 EAEAEQPLPSDD
-1063 VQTGDAPTDAA
+1063 ARA
-1074 EAPVSDAVQPEE
+1074 EAPVADTAQPAEP
-1086 AASADSP
+1086 AATDSP
-1093 VQENENAPEAAEDV
+1093 VQENENASDATADEV
-1107 APAPAPAAPD
+1107 PAAPTAPA
-1117 FPSVPVGE
+1117 FPSVPVTE
-1125 TAETNEAAMPEA
+1125 TH
-1137 PTREEDTSVPATDMT
+1137 
-1152 QEEPLPQQETA
+1152 
-1163 DAAPA
+1163 
-1168 DVAAEALSDEMD
+1168 
-1180 STDEAGAETVAD
+1180 
-1192 TDVTPSAQ
+1192 
-1200 DEAAA
+1200 
-1205 VPPSAPAFPAPARE
+1205 
-1219 AAAEQTLPA
+1219 
-1228 DDVQT
+1228 DD
-1233 GDASTD
+1233 
-1239 AAEAPVSDAVQP
+1239 
-1251 EEAASADSPVQE
+1251 
-1263 NENAPEA
+1263 
-1270 AEDVAPAPAPA
+1270 
-1281 APDFPSVPVAE
+1281 
-1292 MAETN
+1292 
-1297 EAAMPEAPAREEDTA
+1297 
-1312 APAAGMTREEP
+1312 
-1323 LPQQET
+1323 
-1329 ADAAPAD
+1329 
-1336 VAAEA
+1336 
-1341 LSDEMDSTD
+1341 
-1350 EAGAETV
+1350 
-1357 ADTDVTPSAQDEAA
+1357 
-1371 AVPPSAPAFPAPA
+1371 
-1384 REAAA
+1384 
-1389 EQTLP
+1389 
-1394 ADDVQTGDASTD
+1394 
-1406 AAEAPVSDAV
+1406 
-1416 QPEEAASAD
+1416 
-1425 SPVQENENAPEAAE
+1425 
-1439 DVAPAPAPAAPDFPS
+1439 
-1454 VPVAEMAETNEAAMP
+1454 AMP
-1469 EAPVKE
+1469 EAPVEAKE
-1475 AGPVAPVADMT
+1475 
-1486 REEPLPQQETADA
+1486 
-1499 AAAAPADDATG
+1499 
-1510 ATVDEKERTEAPVA
+1510 
-1524 DAQAASATRAPAF
+1524 
-1537 PSVEAAASPLAGGY
+1537 EAAASPLSGGY

-1570 TPVDRP
+1570 TPVSRP

-1582 TVSAP
+1582 TASAP

-1616 PTDKSAL
+1616 PTDRSAL

-1631 SSTGPG
+1631 SSSGPA

-1704 GQPQD
+1704 SQPQD
-1709 KEEARSPQAPAATA
+1709 REEEDKGPQAPAATV

-1733 PRKDAPREETPGTTA
+1733 PKKEAPREEATETTA

-1760 RAASRPVAPTP
+1760 RTAPRPVAPTP

>member
-8 LQAGS
+8 LQAGF

-525 PAAPAPTDTA
+525 PAAPAPADTA

-549 QAHDT
+549 QTHDT

-693 AATRHELGA
+693 AATRRELGA

-722 TGARK
+722 AGARK

-862 AAASADLP
+862 AAA
-870 DLFAA
+870 
-875 PAAAAADTAQA
+875 ADTAQT

-896 LDMPAAQTA
+896 LDTPAAQTA
-905 RPVADAVQPEEAA
+905 RPVADAGQPEEAA
-918 PAESPVQEN
+918 STDSPVQEN
-927 ENAPDAAEDIAPAPA
+927 ENAPEAVEDVAPAPA

-968 VKEEEPAAPAADM
+968 VKEEGPAAPAADM

-992 AAAAAAAPADVAA
+992 A
-1005 EALSDEMD
+1005 
-1013 SAEEAGTKA
+1013 
-1022 VAGADVTPPARD
+1022 
-1034 EAAAVSPSAPAFPAP
+1034 
-1049 AREAAAEQAPPADD
+1049 
-1063 VQTGDAPTDAA
+1063 
-1074 EAPVSDAVQPEE
+1074 
-1086 AASADSP
+1086 
-1093 VQENENAPEAAEDV
+1093 
-1107 APAPAPAAPD
+1107 
-1117 FPSVPVGE
+1117 
-1125 TAETNEAAMPEA
+1125 
-1137 PTREEDTSVPATDMT
+1137 
-1152 QEEPLPQQETA
+1152 

-1168 DVAAEALSDEMD
+1168 DVAAETLSDEMD

-1205 VPPSAPAFPAPARE
+1205 VPPSAPAFPAPVRE
-1219 AAAEQTLPA
+1219 AAAEQALPA

-1233 GDASTD
+1233 GDAPTD
-1239 AAEAPVSDAVQP
+1239 AAEAPMSDAVQP
-1251 EEAASADSPVQE
+1251 EEAAP
-1263 NENAPEA
+1263 
-1270 AEDVAPAPAPA
+1270 
-1281 APDFPSVPVAE
+1281 
-1292 MAETN
+1292 
-1297 EAAMPEAPAREEDTA
+1297 
-1312 APAAGMTREEP
+1312 
-1323 LPQQET
+1323 
-1329 ADAAPAD
+1329 
-1336 VAAEA
+1336 
-1341 LSDEMDSTD
+1341 
-1350 EAGAETV
+1350 
-1357 ADTDVTPSAQDEAA
+1357 
-1371 AVPPSAPAFPAPA
+1371 
-1384 REAAA
+1384 
-1389 EQTLP
+1389 
-1394 ADDVQTGDASTD
+1394 
-1406 AAEAPVSDAV
+1406 
-1416 QPEEAASAD
+1416 AD

-1499 AAAAPADDATG
+1499 AAAAPADVATG

-1524 DAQAASATRAPAF
+1524 DAQAAATRAPAF

-1748 DIPATTNPWIER
+1748 DIPATTHPWIER
-1760 RAASRPVAPTP
+1760 RTASRPVAPTP

>member
-476 APLREIVEQDRQL
+476 APLREIVEQNRQL

-507 RARQALSLLH
+507 RARQALNLLH

-525 PAAPAPTDTA
+525 PAAPAPADTA

-875 PAAAAADTAQA
+875 PAAAAADTAQT

-896 LDMPAAQTA
+896 LDTPAAQTA

-918 PAESPVQEN
+918 
-927 ENAPDAAEDIAPAPA
+927 
-942 PAAPDFPSVPM
+942 
-953 PETAETNEAAMPEAP
+953 
-968 VKEEEPAAPAADM
+968 
-981 TREEP
+981 
-986 LPQQET
+986 
-992 AAAAAAAPADVAA
+992 
-1005 EALSDEMD
+1005 
-1013 SAEEAGTKA
+1013 SAE
-1022 VAGADVTPPARD
+1022 
-1034 EAAAVSPSAPAFPAP
+1034 
-1049 AREAAAEQAPPADD
+1049 
-1063 VQTGDAPTDAA
+1063 
-1074 EAPVSDAVQPEE
+1074 
-1086 AASADSP
+1086 SP

-1117 FPSVPVGE
+1117 FPSVPVPE

-1137 PTREEDTSVPATDMT
+1137 PVKEEETAAPAAGMT

-1163 DAAPA
+1163 DAGTPA
-1168 DVAAEALSDEMD
+1168 DAAAEALSDEMD
-1180 STDEAGAETVAD
+1180 SAEEAGTKAMAD
-1192 TDVTPSAQ
+1192 TDVTPPAR
-1200 DEAAA
+1200 DEAAE
-1205 VPPSAPAFPAPARE
+1205 VSPSAPAFPAPTRE

-1233 GDASTD
+1233 GDVRTD
-1239 AAEAPVSDAVQP
+1239 AAEAPVSDAAQP
-1251 EEAASADSPVQE
+1251 EEAAPADRPVQE

-1270 AEDVAPAPAPA
+1270 AEDIAPAPVPA

-1292 MAETN
+1292 TAETN
-1297 EAAMPEAPAREEDTA
+1297 EAAMPEAPVKEEETA
-1312 APAAGMTREEP
+1312 APAAGMTQEEP

-1329 ADAAPAD
+1329 ADAGTPAD
-1336 VAAEA
+1336 AAAEA
-1341 LSDEMDSTD
+1341 LSDEMDSAE
-1350 EAGAETV
+1350 EAGTKAM
-1357 ADTDVTPSAQDEAA
+1357 ADTDVTPPARDEAA
-1371 AVPPSAPAFPAPA
+1371 EVSPSAPAFPAPT

-1394 ADDVQTGDASTD
+1394 ADDVQTGDVRTD
-1406 AAEAPVSDAV
+1406 AAEAPVSDAA
-1416 QPEEAASAD
+1416 QPEEAAPAD
-1425 SPVQENENAPEAAE
+1425 RPVQENENAPEAAE
-1439 DVAPAPAPAAPDFPS
+1439 DIAPAPVPAAPDFPS
-1454 VPVAEMAETNEAAMP
+1454 VPVAETAETNEVAMP

-1475 AGPVAPVADMT
+1475 AGPAAPAADMT

-1537 PSVEAAASPLAGGY
+1537 PSVEAVASPLAGGY

-1570 TPVDRP
+1570 TPVNRP

-1631 SSTGPG
+1631 SSTGPA

-1649 EEAPQAVPG
+1649 EETPQAVPG

-1760 RAASRPVAPTP
+1760 RTASRPVAPTP

>member
-8 LQAGS
+8 LQAGF

-47 ALPVSLSATPQGTAA
+47 ALPVSLSATPQGAAA

-476 APLREIVEQDRQL
+476 APLREIVEQNRQL

-500 RVENMGR
+500 RVESMGR

-525 PAAPAPTDTA
+525 PAAPAPADTA

-722 TGARK
+722 AGARK

-820 RQADAPLPDL
+820 RQTDAPLPDL
-830 FGPAAAPQADQGM
+830 FGPAAAPQANQGM

-875 PAAAAADTAQA
+875 PANATADTAQTD
-886 EPLPLTDDMR
+886 PLPLTDDMR
-896 LDMPAAQTA
+896 LDTPAAQTA
-905 RPVADAVQPEEAA
+905 RPVADA
-918 PAESPVQEN
+918 
-927 ENAPDAAEDIAPAPA
+927 
-942 PAAPDFPSVPM
+942 
-953 PETAETNEAAMPEAP
+953 
-968 VKEEEPAAPAADM
+968 
-981 TREEP
+981 
-986 LPQQET
+986 
-992 AAAAAAAPADVAA
+992 
-1005 EALSDEMD
+1005 
-1013 SAEEAGTKA
+1013 G
-1022 VAGADVTPPARD
+1022 
-1034 EAAAVSPSAPAFPAP
+1034 
-1049 AREAAAEQAPPADD
+1049 
-1063 VQTGDAPTDAA
+1063 
-1074 EAPVSDAVQPEE
+1074 
-1086 AASADSP
+1086 
-1093 VQENENAPEAAEDV
+1093 
-1107 APAPAPAAPD
+1107 
-1117 FPSVPVGE
+1117 
-1125 TAETNEAAMPEA
+1125 
-1137 PTREEDTSVPATDMT
+1137 
-1152 QEEPLPQQETA
+1152 
-1163 DAAPA
+1163 
-1168 DVAAEALSDEMD
+1168 
-1180 STDEAGAETVAD
+1180 
-1192 TDVTPSAQ
+1192 
-1200 DEAAA
+1200 
-1205 VPPSAPAFPAPARE
+1205 
-1219 AAAEQTLPA
+1219 
-1228 DDVQT
+1228 
-1233 GDASTD
+1233 
-1239 AAEAPVSDAVQP
+1239 QP

-1292 MAETN
+1292 TVETN
-1297 EAAMPEAPAREEDTA
+1297 EAAMPEAPVKEEGPA
-1312 APAAGMTREEP
+1312 APAADMTREEP

-1329 ADAAPAD
+1329 ADADTPADAAAETLSDEMDSTEEAGAKAVADADVTPPAQDEAAAVSPSAPAFPAPAREAAAEQALPADDVQTGDAPTDAAEAPVSDAVQPEEAASADSPVQENENAPDAAEDVAPAPAPAAPDFPSVPVAETAETNDAAMPEAPTREEDTSVPATDMTREEPLPQQETAAAAAAPAD
-1336 VAAEA
+1336 AAAEA
-1341 LSDEMDSTD
+1341 LSDEMDSTE
-1350 EAGAETV
+1350 EAGAKAMTD
-1357 ADTDVTPSAQDEAA
+1357 ADVPSPARDEAA

-1384 REAAA
+1384 RETAA
-1389 EQTLP
+1389 EQAPP
-1394 ADDVQTGDASTD
+1394 ADDVQTGDAPTG
-1406 AAEAPVSDAV
+1406 AAEAPMSDAV

-1475 AGPVAPVADMT
+1475 EGPAAPAAGMA

-1499 AAAAPADDATG
+1499 APADVATG

-1524 DAQAASATRAPAF
+1524 DAQAAATRAPAF

-1631 SSTGPG
+1631 SSTGPA

-1760 RAASRPVAPTP
+1760 RTASRPVA
-1771 RMPVPPMPQR
+1771 PVPPMPQR

>member
-8 LQAGS
+8 LQAGF

-368 VLDLGT
+368 VLDLGM

-525 PAAPAPTDTA
+525 PAAPAPADTA

-722 TGARK
+722 AGARK

-875 PAAAAADTAQA
+875 PAAAAADTAQT

-896 LDMPAAQTA
+896 LDTPAAQTA
-905 RPVADAVQPEEAA
+905 RPVVDAVQPEEAA
-918 PAESPVQEN
+918 STDSPVQEN
-927 ENAPDAAEDIAPAPA
+927 ENAPEAVEDVAPAPA

-968 VKEEEPAAPAADM
+968 VKEEGPAAPAA
-981 TREEP
+981 
-986 LPQQET
+986 
-992 AAAAAAAPADVAA
+992 
-1005 EALSDEMD
+1005 
-1013 SAEEAGTKA
+1013 
-1022 VAGADVTPPARD
+1022 
-1034 EAAAVSPSAPAFPAP
+1034 
-1049 AREAAAEQAPPADD
+1049 
-1063 VQTGDAPTDAA
+1063 
-1074 EAPVSDAVQPEE
+1074 
-1086 AASADSP
+1086 
-1093 VQENENAPEAAEDV
+1093 
-1107 APAPAPAAPD
+1107 
-1117 FPSVPVGE
+1117 
-1125 TAETNEAAMPEA
+1125 
-1137 PTREEDTSVPATDMT
+1137 DMT

-1163 DAAPA
+1163 DAAAAAPA
-1168 DVAAEALSDEMD
+1168 DDAAETLSDEMD

-1219 AAAEQTLPA
+1219 AAAEQALPA

-1233 GDASTD
+1233 GDAPTD

-1263 NENAPEA
+1263 
-1270 AEDVAPAPAPA
+1270 
-1281 APDFPSVPVAE
+1281 S
-1292 MAETN
+1292 
-1297 EAAMPEAPAREEDTA
+1297 
-1312 APAAGMTREEP
+1312 
-1323 LPQQET
+1323 
-1329 ADAAPAD
+1329 
-1336 VAAEA
+1336 
-1341 LSDEMDSTD
+1341 
-1350 EAGAETV
+1350 
-1357 ADTDVTPSAQDEAA
+1357 
-1371 AVPPSAPAFPAPA
+1371 
-1384 REAAA
+1384 
-1389 EQTLP
+1389 
-1394 ADDVQTGDASTD
+1394 
-1406 AAEAPVSDAV
+1406 
-1416 QPEEAASAD
+1416 
-1425 SPVQENENAPEAAE
+1425 ENAPEAAE

-1631 SSTGPG
+1631 SSTGPA

-1760 RAASRPVAPTP
+1760 RTASRPVAPTP

>member
-8 LQAGS
+8 LQAGF

-525 PAAPAPTDTA
+525 PAAPAPADTA

-693 AATRHELGA
+693 AATRRELGA

-722 TGARK
+722 AGARK

-862 AAASADLP
+862 AAA
-870 DLFAA
+870 
-875 PAAAAADTAQA
+875 ADTAQT

-896 LDMPAAQTA
+896 LDTPAAQTA
-905 RPVADAVQPEEAA
+905 RPVADAGQPEEAA
-918 PAESPVQEN
+918 STDSPVQEN
-927 ENAPDAAEDIAPAPA
+927 ENAPEAVEDVAPAPA

-968 VKEEEPAAPAADM
+968 VKEEGPAAPAADM

-992 AAAAAAAPADVAA
+992 A
-1005 EALSDEMD
+1005 
-1013 SAEEAGTKA
+1013 
-1022 VAGADVTPPARD
+1022 
-1034 EAAAVSPSAPAFPAP
+1034 
-1049 AREAAAEQAPPADD
+1049 
-1063 VQTGDAPTDAA
+1063 
-1074 EAPVSDAVQPEE
+1074 
-1086 AASADSP
+1086 
-1093 VQENENAPEAAEDV
+1093 
-1107 APAPAPAAPD
+1107 
-1117 FPSVPVGE
+1117 
-1125 TAETNEAAMPEA
+1125 
-1137 PTREEDTSVPATDMT
+1137 
-1152 QEEPLPQQETA
+1152 

-1168 DVAAEALSDEMD
+1168 DVAAETLSDEMD

-1192 TDVTPSAQ
+1192 TDVTPPAR

-1251 EEAASADSPVQE
+1251 EEAAPADSPVQE
-1263 NENAPEA
+1263 SENAPEA

-1281 APDFPSVPVAE
+1281 APDFPSVPVGE

-1297 EAAMPEAPAREEDTA
+1297 EAAMPEAPVKEEGPA
-1312 APAAGMTREEP
+1312 APAAGMAQEEP

-1329 ADAAPAD
+1329 ADAGAPADTAAEALSDEMDSAEEAGAKAMADADVTPPARDEAAAVPPSAPAFPAPARETAAEQPLPADDVQTGDASTDAAEAPVSDAVQPEEAASADSPVQKNENSPDAAEDVAPATAPAAPDFPSVPVAETAETNEAAMPEAPTREEDTSVPATDMTQEEPLPQQETADAVPAD

-1371 AVPPSAPAFPAPA
+1371 AVPPSAPAFPAPD

-1389 EQTLP
+1389 EQALP
-1394 ADDVQTGDASTD
+1394 ADDVQTGDAPTD
-1406 AAEAPVSDAV
+1406 AAEAPMSDAV

-1425 SPVQENENAPEAAE
+1425 SPVQESENAPEAAE

-1475 AGPVAPVADMT
+1475 AGPVAPAADMT

-1499 AAAAPADDATG
+1499 AAAAPADVATG

-1748 DIPATTNPWIER
+1748 DIPATTHPWIER
-1760 RAASRPVAPTP
+1760 RTASRPVAPTP

>member
-1 MTYPLLP
+1 MTHPLLP
-8 LQAGS
+8 TQAAS

-37 TPPPAPAPTP
+37 TPPPASAPTP
-47 ALPVSLSATPQGTAA
+47 ALPADLSATPRGSAA
-62 GQLGILPYLSA
+62 GQLDILPYLSA
-73 FLDTDGDMSVEEV
+73 FLDTDGDRSVEEV
-86 ATPGMMPSFQ
+86 AAPGMLSSFR

-115 IPAAGTERTE
+115 IPAAGAGRPAP
-125 SLMLDLGQGVPAG
+125 LVLDLGQGVPAG

-143 PDIDPL
+143 PGIDPL
-149 SRQTTWQESQANWRN
+149 SRQTTWQEDRANWRN
-164 LLPLPLPAETPQ
+164 LLCLPLPGETPQ
-176 VCFIRLDG
+176 ICYIRLDG

-193 LRSLDNLAGAPES
+193 LRSLDNLADAPES

-321 LGRFLPL
+321 MGRYLPL

-368 VLDLGT
+368 VLDFGT

-403 REAGTSAEPADPL
+403 RETETAAAGPADPT
-416 APGRPARNQTITDPN
+416 APDRSAQSQTITDPN

-437 DGNTLPL
+437 EGNTLPL

-456 TVEAESA
+456 TVEADSA

-476 APLREIVEQDRQL
+476 VPLRELVEQNRQL
-489 EQCALPHDVRS
+489 EQCSLPHDVRS
-500 RVENMGR
+500 RVEGMGR
-507 RARQALSLLH
+507 RARQALRLLH

-525 PAAPAPTDTA
+525 PAAPAPTDGA
-535 RAEKRVFDLRKTLR
+535 RAATRAFDLRRMLQKT
-549 QAHDT
+549 HEH
-554 CRPLA
+554 CRALA

-564 ALGWHVPADL
+564 ALGWHVPSDL
-574 EQLYEGPAGELEDV
+574 EQRYEGPAGDLEET
-588 LRLLLEDALRA
+588 LRLLLEDAVRA
-599 TKGGKIHFA
+599 SKGGKVHFA
-608 VRRVPDSKHPGHL
+608 VRHVPDSKHPGHL

-628 GTGLPPEQRSAS
+628 GTGLPPEQRSAP
-640 LLARIWELSSS
+640 LLARIWELSSA

-673 HLPEA
+673 QLPEA
-678 SDGEDLPTV
+678 SADDLPTV

-693 AATRHELGA
+693 AATRRELGA

-709 TCHETGTLAHGLA
+709 TCRETGTLAHGLA
-722 TGARK
+722 AGARR
-727 GRTPAAV
+727 GGTPATV
-734 LLVCGPEASVD
+734 LLVCGPEASVE
-745 AAPLLRR
+745 AAPMLRR
-752 YHSLAERTGPFG
+752 YHGLAERTGPFG

-770 DQSQWDALAHAG
+770 DQSQWDALANAG

-830 FGPAAAPQADQGM
+830 FGPVAAPQADQGM
-843 PDLLLSTDDIPQ
+843 PDLLLSTDDMPER
-855 QTAPAAP
+855 TVPAAQ
-862 AAASADLP
+862 AATGGDLP

-875 PAAAAADTAQA
+875 PASAGAEAAPAA
-886 EPLPLTDDMR
+886 PLSLTDDMR
-896 LDMPAAQTA
+896 RDAPVAPVAQTA
-905 RPVADAVQPEEAA
+905 RPE
-918 PAESPVQEN
+918 
-927 ENAPDAAEDIAPAPA
+927 
-942 PAAPDFPSVPM
+942 
-953 PETAETNEAAMPEAP
+953 
-968 VKEEEPAAPAADM
+968 
-981 TREEP
+981 
-986 LPQQET
+986 
-992 AAAAAAAPADVAA
+992 
-1005 EALSDEMD
+1005 
-1013 SAEEAGTKA
+1013 
-1022 VAGADVTPPARD
+1022 
-1034 EAAAVSPSAPAFPAP
+1034 
-1049 AREAAAEQAPPADD
+1049 AEQPLPADD
-1063 VQTGDAPTDAA
+1063 EQSGAVRAEAA
-1074 EAPVSDAVQPEE
+1074 EAPLSDAAQPV
-1086 AASADSP
+1086 APAPADSP
-1093 VQENENAPEAAEDV
+1093 VQKNDAAPEAAEDGG
-1107 APAPAPAAPD
+1107 PAPAP
-1117 FPSVPVGE
+1117 
-1125 TAETNEAAMPEA
+1125 T
-1137 PTREEDTSVPATDMT
+1137 
-1152 QEEPLPQQETA
+1152 
-1163 DAAPA
+1163 
-1168 DVAAEALSDEMD
+1168 
-1180 STDEAGAETVAD
+1180 
-1192 TDVTPSAQ
+1192 
-1200 DEAAA
+1200 
-1205 VPPSAPAFPAPARE
+1205 
-1219 AAAEQTLPA
+1219 
-1228 DDVQT
+1228 
-1233 GDASTD
+1233 
-1239 AAEAPVSDAVQP
+1239 
-1251 EEAASADSPVQE
+1251 
-1263 NENAPEA
+1263 
-1270 AEDVAPAPAPA
+1270 
-1281 APDFPSVPVAE
+1281 APDFPSVPVAA
-1292 MAETN
+1292 MDD
-1297 EAAMPEAPAREEDTA
+1297 AATQEAPLEEEKEEAPTA
-1312 APAAGMTREEP
+1312 EAPQEEA
-1323 LPQQET
+1323 LPQQGT
-1329 ADAAPAD
+1329 ADAAAPAD
-1336 VAAEA
+1336 GPAAS
-1341 LSDEMDSTD
+1341 SDAADSTE
-1350 EAGAETV
+1350 EAVAETG
-1357 ADTDVTPSAQDEAA
+1357 ADAEMPSPAQDEAA
-1371 AVPPSAPAFPAPA
+1371 
-1384 REAAA
+1384 
-1389 EQTLP
+1389 
-1394 ADDVQTGDASTD
+1394 
-1406 AAEAPVSDAV
+1406 EAPR
-1416 QPEEAASAD
+1416 P
-1425 SPVQENENAPEAAE
+1425 
-1439 DVAPAPAPAAPDFPS
+1439 
-1454 VPVAEMAETNEAAMP
+1454 
-1469 EAPVKE
+1469 
-1475 AGPVAPVADMT
+1475 
-1486 REEPLPQQETADA
+1486 
-1499 AAAAPADDATG
+1499 
-1510 ATVDEKERTEAPVA
+1510 
-1524 DAQAASATRAPAF
+1524 APAF
-1537 PSVEAAASPLAGGY
+1537 PSADAARPLAGGY

-1570 TPVDRP
+1570 TPVSRP
-1576 APRQEE
+1576 VPRREE
-1582 TVSAP
+1582 AASAP

-1623 ITPQPRKS
+1623 ITPPPRK
-1631 SSTGPG
+1631 GPG
-1637 AGTQPAFPGAPV
+1637 SGPAAGTQPAFPGAPV
-1649 EEAPQAVPG
+1649 EEAPHAVPG

-1698 RFHTGN
+1698 RFHTGSS
-1704 GQPQD
+1704 QPRDDREED
-1709 KEEARSPQAPAATA
+1709 KGPQVPAATV
-1723 QERQGTPRPM
+1723 QERQGTPRPI
-1733 PRKDAPREETPGTTA
+1733 PKKEGPQQKSPEAAAEIPTA
-1748 DIPATTNPWIER
+1748 ANPWIER
-1760 RAASRPVAPTP
+1760 RTAPRPAAPAP
-1771 RMPVPPMPQR
+1771 RVPVPPMPQR
-1781 PQPPD
+1781 PQPPN

-1868 RHRISMGS
+1868 RHRISLGS

>member
-525 PAAPAPTDTA
+525 PAAPAPADTA

-693 AATRHELGA
+693 AATRRELGA

-722 TGARK
+722 AGARK

-875 PAAAAADTAQA
+875 PAAAAADTAQT

-896 LDMPAAQTA
+896 LDTPAAQTA
-905 RPVADAVQPEEAA
+905 RPVVDAVQPEEAA
-918 PAESPVQEN
+918 STDSPVQEN
-927 ENAPDAAEDIAPAPA
+927 ENAPEAVEDVAPAPA

-968 VKEEEPAAPAADM
+968 VKEEGPAAPAA
-981 TREEP
+981 
-986 LPQQET
+986 
-992 AAAAAAAPADVAA
+992 
-1005 EALSDEMD
+1005 
-1013 SAEEAGTKA
+1013 
-1022 VAGADVTPPARD
+1022 
-1034 EAAAVSPSAPAFPAP
+1034 
-1049 AREAAAEQAPPADD
+1049 
-1063 VQTGDAPTDAA
+1063 
-1074 EAPVSDAVQPEE
+1074 
-1086 AASADSP
+1086 
-1093 VQENENAPEAAEDV
+1093 
-1107 APAPAPAAPD
+1107 
-1117 FPSVPVGE
+1117 
-1125 TAETNEAAMPEA
+1125 
-1137 PTREEDTSVPATDMT
+1137 DMT

-1163 DAAPA
+1163 DAAAAAPA
-1168 DVAAEALSDEMD
+1168 DDAAETLSDEMD

-1233 GDASTD
+1233 GDAPTD
-1239 AAEAPVSDAVQP
+1239 AAEAPMSDAVQP

-1263 NENAPEA
+1263 SENAPEA
-1270 AEDVAPAPAPA
+1270 AEDVATAPAPA
-1281 APDFPSVPVAE
+1281 A
-1292 MAETN
+1292 
-1297 EAAMPEAPAREEDTA
+1297 
-1312 APAAGMTREEP
+1312 
-1323 LPQQET
+1323 Q
-1329 ADAAPAD
+1329 
-1336 VAAEA
+1336 
-1341 LSDEMDSTD
+1341 
-1350 EAGAETV
+1350 
-1357 ADTDVTPSAQDEAA
+1357 
-1371 AVPPSAPAFPAPA
+1371 
-1384 REAAA
+1384 
-1389 EQTLP
+1389 
-1394 ADDVQTGDASTD
+1394 
-1406 AAEAPVSDAV
+1406 
-1416 QPEEAASAD
+1416 
-1425 SPVQENENAPEAAE
+1425 
-1439 DVAPAPAPAAPDFPS
+1439 DFPS

-1499 AAAAPADDATG
+1499 AAAAPADVATG

-1524 DAQAASATRAPAF
+1524 DAQAAATRAPAF

-1677 SGREETSRTRAAAN
+1677 SGREETSRTRTAAN

-1748 DIPATTNPWIER
+1748 DIPATTHPWIER
-1760 RAASRPVAPTP
+1760 RTASRPVAPTP

>member
-525 PAAPAPTDTA
+525 PAAPAPADTA

-968 VKEEEPAAPAADM
+968 VKEEGPAAPAADM

-992 AAAAAAAPADVAA
+992 ADADAPAD
-1005 EALSDEMD
+1005 
-1013 SAEEAGTKA
+1013 
-1022 VAGADVTPPARD
+1022 
-1034 EAAAVSPSAPAFPAP
+1034 
-1049 AREAAAEQAPPADD
+1049 AAAE
-1063 VQTGDAPTDAA
+1063 T
-1074 EAPVSDAVQPEE
+1074 
-1086 AASADSP
+1086 
-1093 VQENENAPEAAEDV
+1093 
-1107 APAPAPAAPD
+1107 
-1117 FPSVPVGE
+1117 
-1125 TAETNEAAMPEA
+1125 
-1137 PTREEDTSVPATDMT
+1137 
-1152 QEEPLPQQETA
+1152 
-1163 DAAPA
+1163 
-1168 DVAAEALSDEMD
+1168 LSDEMD
-1180 STDEAGAETVAD
+1180 STEEAGAKAVAD

-1251 EEAASADSPVQE
+1251 EEAAPAESPVQE

-1281 APDFPSVPVAE
+1281 APDFPSVPVG
-1292 MAETN
+1292 ET
-1297 EAAMPEAPAREEDTA
+1297 
-1312 APAAGMTREEP
+1312 
-1323 LPQQET
+1323 
-1329 ADAAPAD
+1329 
-1336 VAAEA
+1336 
-1341 LSDEMDSTD
+1341 
-1350 EAGAETV
+1350 
-1357 ADTDVTPSAQDEAA
+1357 
-1371 AVPPSAPAFPAPA
+1371 
-1384 REAAA
+1384 
-1389 EQTLP
+1389 
-1394 ADDVQTGDASTD
+1394 
-1406 AAEAPVSDAV
+1406 
-1416 QPEEAASAD
+1416 
-1425 SPVQENENAPEAAE
+1425 
-1439 DVAPAPAPAAPDFPS
+1439 
-1454 VPVAEMAETNEAAMP
+1454 AETNEAAMP

-1475 AGPVAPVADMT
+1475 AGPAAPAADMT